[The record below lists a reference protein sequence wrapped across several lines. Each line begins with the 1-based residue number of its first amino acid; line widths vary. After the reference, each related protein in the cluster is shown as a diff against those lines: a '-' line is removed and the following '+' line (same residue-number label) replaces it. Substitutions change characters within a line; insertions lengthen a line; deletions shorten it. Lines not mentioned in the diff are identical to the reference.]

1 MTEYQAGEY
10 DVITAGAG
18 HAGCEA
24 ALACA
29 RMGLK
34 VLLLCLSPDSIAFM
48 PCNPSIGGTSKGN
61 LVREVDALGGQ
72 MGLCADETYLQI
84 KMLNTSKG
92 PAVHCLRAQ
101 SDKLAYQLQMRRV
114 LENTPGLTIAQGECA
129 GLLFE
134 NGRIAGAR
142 THSGAVYR
150 CRAVILCTG
159 VYLKSRIITG
169 ECSQNCGPNGLRR
182 SENLSEFLTGEL
194 GLNLQRFKTG
204 TPARVD
210 GRTLDYDKMQPQPGE
225 PVPHS
230 FSFMTDAQTRGQ
242 QLCYLTYTNQAT
254 HEIIRANLHRSP
266 MYAGMIKGT
275 GARYCPSIEDKV
287 VRFADKERHQLF
299 IEPEGLYTNEMYL
312 QGLSTS
318 LPEDVQLELIHT
330 VPGLE
335 RAKMVRPGYAIEYDC
350 LDPLCLTPYLMLKD
364 FPGLFAAG
372 QINGTSGYEEAA
384 AQGIMAGINAALYLK
399 GEKPFILERS
409 QAYIGVLID
418 DLVTKGTK
426 EPYRMMT
433 SRAEFRLSL
442 RQDNADLRLTPLSYK
457 LGLASPERYDLT
469 VKRAERIDKARK
481 ALDCRPDWEEQEKLL
496 GMRPERLYSAQEL
509 LRRGASYQALNGLGL
524 APSLSAADALTLE
537 TDIKYE
543 GYIKKQQAQ
552 IEEAARL
559 ESRLLPEGID
569 YAGIKGLRI
578 EGAQKLAAVRPR
590 SIGQAARISGVSP
603 ADIAVLIVWL
613 EKYSESEA

>member
-1 MTEYQAGEY
+1 MITYPAGEY
-10 DVITAGAG
+10 DVIVAGAG

-29 RMGLK
+29 RMGLNTI
-34 VLLLCLSPDSIAFM
+34 LLCLSPDSIAFM

-72 MGLCADETYLQI
+72 MGICADETYLQI

-101 SDKLAYQLQMRRV
+101 SDKLQYQLSMRRV
-114 LENTPGLTIAQGECA
+114 LENTPNLTVRQGECA
-129 GLLFE
+129 RVVFE
-134 NGRIAGAR
+134 NGAVAGAQ
-142 THSGAVYR
+142 TYSGAVYR
-150 CRAVILCTG
+150 ARAVILCTG

-169 ECSQNCGPNGLRR
+169 EVSENCGPNGLRR
-182 SENLSEFLTGEL
+182 SDNLSGFLAEEM
-194 GLNLQRFKTG
+194 GLALQRFKTG

-210 GRTLDYDKMQPQPGE
+210 GRTLDYSQMQPQPGE
-225 PVPHS
+225 RVAHT
-230 FSFMTDAQTRGQ
+230 FSFMTESQEREQ
-242 QLCYLTYTNQAT
+242 YLCYLTYTNEET
-254 HEIIRANLHRSP
+254 HEIIRRNLHRSP
-266 MYAGMIKGT
+266 MYAGMIEGT

-287 VRFADKERHQLF
+287 VRFSDKKRHQLF

-318 LPEDVQLELIHT
+318 LPEDVQLEMIHT
-330 VPGLE
+330 IPGLRE
-335 RAKMVRPGYAIEYDC
+335 AKMVRPGYAIEYDC
-350 LDPLCLTPYLMLKD
+350 LDPLCLSPSLMLKD

-384 AQGIMAGINAALYLK
+384 AQGIMAGINAALYIRGK
-399 GEKPFILERS
+399 EPFILSRS

-418 DLVTKGTK
+418 DLVTKGTQ

-442 RQDNADLRLTPLSYK
+442 RQDNADLRLTPLGYEV
-457 LGLASPERYDLT
+457 GLATQERYDRMRE
-469 VKRAERIDKARK
+469 RAGRIDKAKKILGQRCVPAAAQ
-481 ALDCRPDWEEQEKLL
+481 ALSLNEASRFLNA
-496 GMRPERLYSAQEL
+496 GEL
-509 LRRGASYQALNGLGL
+509 LKRGISYGQLVEAGAAQPLNE
-524 APSLSAADALTLE
+524 ADALTLE

-552 IEEAARL
+552 IDEAARL
-559 ESRLLPEGID
+559 EMRVLPEDID
-569 YAGIKGLRI
+569 YLSIKGLRL
-578 EGAQKLAAVRPR
+578 EGAQKLSKIRPR
-590 SIGQAARISGVSP
+590 SLGQAARISGVSP

-613 EKYSESEA
+613 EKMQG

>member
-1 MTEYQAGEY
+1 MITYPAGEY
-10 DVITAGAG
+10 DVIVAGAG

-29 RMGLK
+29 RMGLNTI
-34 VLLLCLSPDSIAFM
+34 LLCLSPDSIAFM

-72 MGLCADETYLQI
+72 MGICADETYLQI

-101 SDKLAYQLQMRRV
+101 SDKLQYQLSMRRV
-114 LENTPGLTIAQGECA
+114 LENTPNLTVRQGECA
-129 GLLFE
+129 RVVFE
-134 NGRIAGAR
+134 NGAVAGAQ
-142 THSGAVYR
+142 TYSGAVYR
-150 CRAVILCTG
+150 ARAVILCTG

-169 ECSQNCGPNGLRR
+169 EVSENCGPNGLRR
-182 SENLSEFLTGEL
+182 SDNLSGFLAEEM
-194 GLNLQRFKTG
+194 GLALQRFKTG

-210 GRTLDYDKMQPQPGE
+210 GRTLDYSQMQPQPGE
-225 PVPHS
+225 RVAHT
-230 FSFMTDAQTRGQ
+230 FSFMTESQEREQ
-242 QLCYLTYTNQAT
+242 YLCYLTYTNEET
-254 HEIIRANLHRSP
+254 HEIIRRNLHRSP
-266 MYAGMIKGT
+266 MYAGMIEGT

-287 VRFADKERHQLF
+287 VRFSDKKRHQLF

-318 LPEDVQLELIHT
+318 LPEDVQLEMIHT
-330 VPGLE
+330 IPGLRE
-335 RAKMVRPGYAIEYDC
+335 AKMVRPGYAIEYDC
-350 LDPLCLTPYLMLKD
+350 LDPLCLSPSLMLKD

-384 AQGIMAGINAALYLK
+384 AQGIMAGINAALYIRGK
-399 GEKPFILERS
+399 EPFILSRS

-418 DLVTKGTK
+418 DLVTKGTQ

-442 RQDNADLRLTPLSYK
+442 RQDNADLRLTPLGYEV
-457 LGLASPERYDLT
+457 GLATQERYDRMRE
-469 VKRAERIDKARK
+469 RAGRIDEAKKILGQRCAPAAAQ
-481 ALDCRPDWEEQEKLL
+481 ALSLNEASRFL
-496 GMRPERLYSAQEL
+496 SAGEL
-509 LRRGASYQALNGLGL
+509 LKRGISYGQLAEAGAAQPLNE
-524 APSLSAADALTLE
+524 ADALTLE

-552 IEEAARL
+552 IDEAARL
-559 ESRLLPEGID
+559 EMRVLPEDID
-569 YAGIKGLRI
+569 YLSIKGLRL
-578 EGAQKLAAVRPR
+578 EGAQKLSKIRPR
-590 SIGQAARISGVSP
+590 SLGQAARISGVSP

-613 EKYSESEA
+613 EKMQG

>member
-1 MTEYQAGEY
+1 MITYPAGEY
-10 DVITAGAG
+10 DVIVAGAG

-29 RMGLK
+29 RMGLNTI
-34 VLLLCLSPDSIAFM
+34 LLCLSPDSIAFM

-72 MGLCADETYLQI
+72 MGICADETYLQI

-101 SDKLAYQLQMRRV
+101 SDKLQYQLSMRRV
-114 LENTPGLTIAQGECA
+114 LENTPNLTVRQGECA
-129 GLLFE
+129 RILFE
-134 NGRIAGAR
+134 NGAVAGAQ
-142 THSGAVYR
+142 TYSGAVYR
-150 CRAVILCTG
+150 ARAVILCTG

-169 ECSQNCGPNGLRR
+169 EVSENCGPNGLRR
-182 SENLSEFLTGEL
+182 SDNLSVFLTEEM
-194 GLNLQRFKTG
+194 GLALQRFKTG

-210 GRTLDYDKMQPQPGE
+210 GRTLDYSQMQPQPGE
-225 PVPHS
+225 RVAHT
-230 FSFMTDAQTRGQ
+230 FSFMTESQEREQ
-242 QLCYLTYTNQAT
+242 YLCYLTYTNEET
-254 HEIIRANLHRSP
+254 HEIIRRNLHRSP
-266 MYAGMIKGT
+266 MYAGMIEGT

-287 VRFADKERHQLF
+287 VRFSDKKRHQLF

-318 LPEDVQLELIHT
+318 LPEDVQLEMIHT
-330 VPGLE
+330 IPGLRE
-335 RAKMVRPGYAIEYDC
+335 AKMVRPGYAIEYDC
-350 LDPLCLTPYLMLKD
+350 LDPLCLSPSLMLKD

-384 AQGIMAGINAALYLK
+384 AQGIMAGINAALYIRGK
-399 GEKPFILERS
+399 EPFILSRS

-418 DLVTKGTK
+418 DLVTKGTQ

-442 RQDNADLRLTPLSYK
+442 RQDNADLRLTPLGYEV
-457 LGLASPERYDLT
+457 GLATQERYDRMRE
-469 VKRAERIDKARK
+469 RAGRIDEAKKILGQRCAPAAAQ
-481 ALDCRPDWEEQEKLL
+481 ALSLNEASRFL
-496 GMRPERLYSAQEL
+496 SAGEL
-509 LRRGASYQALNGLGL
+509 LKRGISYGQLAEAGAAQPLNE
-524 APSLSAADALTLE
+524 ADALTLE

-552 IEEAARL
+552 IDEAARL
-559 ESRLLPEGID
+559 EMRVLPEDID
-569 YAGIKGLRI
+569 YLSIKGLRL
-578 EGAQKLAAVRPR
+578 EGAQKLSKIRPR
-590 SIGQAARISGVSP
+590 SLGQAARISGVSP

-613 EKYSESEA
+613 EKMQG

>member
-1 MTEYQAGEY
+1 MITYPAGEY
-10 DVITAGAG
+10 DVIVAGAG

-29 RMGLK
+29 RMGLNTI
-34 VLLLCLSPDSIAFM
+34 LLCLSPDSIAFM

-72 MGLCADETYLQI
+72 MGICADETYLQI

-101 SDKLAYQLQMRRV
+101 SDKLQYQLSMRRV
-114 LENTPGLTIAQGECA
+114 LENTPNLTVRQGECA
-129 GLLFE
+129 RILFE
-134 NGRIAGAR
+134 NGAVAGAQ
-142 THSGAVYR
+142 TYSGAVYR
-150 CRAVILCTG
+150 ARAVILCTG
-159 VYLKSRIITG
+159 VYLKSCIITG
-169 ECSQNCGPNGLRR
+169 EVSENCGPNGLRR
-182 SENLSEFLTGEL
+182 SDNLSDFLAEEM
-194 GLNLQRFKTG
+194 GLALQRFKTG

-210 GRTLDYDKMQPQPGE
+210 GRTLDYSQMQPQPGE
-225 PVPHS
+225 RVAHT
-230 FSFMTDAQTRGQ
+230 FSFMTESQEREQ
-242 QLCYLTYTNQAT
+242 YLCYLTYTNEET
-254 HEIIRANLHRSP
+254 HEIIRRNLHRSP
-266 MYAGMIKGT
+266 MYAGMIEGT

-287 VRFADKERHQLF
+287 VRFSDKKRHQLF

-318 LPEDVQLELIHT
+318 LPEDVQLEMIHT
-330 VPGLE
+330 IPGLRE
-335 RAKMVRPGYAIEYDC
+335 AKMVRPGYAIEYDC
-350 LDPLCLTPYLMLKD
+350 LDPLCLSPSLMLKD

-384 AQGIMAGINAALYLK
+384 AQGIMAGINAALYIRGK
-399 GEKPFILERS
+399 EPFILSRS

-418 DLVTKGTK
+418 DLVTKGTQ

-442 RQDNADLRLTPLSYK
+442 RQDNADLRLTPLGYEV
-457 LGLASPERYDLT
+457 GLATQERYDRMRE
-469 VKRAERIDKARK
+469 RAGRIDKAKKILGQRCVPAAAQ
-481 ALDCRPDWEEQEKLL
+481 ALSLNEASRFLNA
-496 GMRPERLYSAQEL
+496 GEL
-509 LRRGASYQALNGLGL
+509 LKRGISYGQLVEAGAAQPLNE
-524 APSLSAADALTLE
+524 ADALTLE

-552 IEEAARL
+552 IDEAARL
-559 ESRLLPEGID
+559 EMRVLPEDID
-569 YAGIKGLRI
+569 YLSIKGLRL
-578 EGAQKLAAVRPR
+578 EGAQKLSKIRPR
-590 SIGQAARISGVSP
+590 SLGQAARISGVSP

-613 EKYSESEA
+613 EKMQG

>member
-1 MTEYQAGEY
+1 MITYPAGEY
-10 DVITAGAG
+10 DVIVAGAG

-29 RMGLK
+29 RMGLNTI
-34 VLLLCLSPDSIAFM
+34 LLCLSPDSIAFM

-72 MGLCADETYLQI
+72 MGICADETYLQI

-101 SDKLAYQLQMRRV
+101 SDKLQYQLSMRRV
-114 LENTPGLTIAQGECA
+114 LENTPNLTVRQGECA
-129 GLLFE
+129 RILFE
-134 NGRIAGAR
+134 NGAVAGAQ
-142 THSGAVYR
+142 TYSGAVYR
-150 CRAVILCTG
+150 ARAVILCTG

-169 ECSQNCGPNGLRR
+169 EVSENCGPNGLRR
-182 SENLSEFLTGEL
+182 SDNLSGFLAEEM
-194 GLNLQRFKTG
+194 GLALQRFKTG

-210 GRTLDYDKMQPQPGE
+210 GRTLDYSQMQPQPGE
-225 PVPHS
+225 RVAHT
-230 FSFMTDAQTRGQ
+230 FSFMTESQEREQ
-242 QLCYLTYTNQAT
+242 YLCYLTYTNEET
-254 HEIIRANLHRSP
+254 HEIIRRNLHRSP
-266 MYAGMIKGT
+266 MYAGMIEGT

-287 VRFADKERHQLF
+287 VRFSDKKRHQLF

-318 LPEDVQLELIHT
+318 LPEDVQLEMIHT
-330 VPGLE
+330 IPGLRE
-335 RAKMVRPGYAIEYDC
+335 AKMVRPGYAIEYDC
-350 LDPLCLTPYLMLKD
+350 LDPLCLSPSLMLKD

-384 AQGIMAGINAALYLK
+384 AQGIMAGINAALYIRGK
-399 GEKPFILERS
+399 DPFILSRS

-418 DLVTKGTK
+418 DLVTKGTQ

-442 RQDNADLRLTPLSYK
+442 RQDNADLRLTPLGYEV
-457 LGLASPERYDLT
+457 GLVTKERYDRMRE
-469 VKRAERIDKARK
+469 RAGRIDEAKKILGQRCAPAAAQ
-481 ALDCRPDWEEQEKLL
+481 ALSLNEASRFL
-496 GMRPERLYSAQEL
+496 SAGEL
-509 LRRGASYQALNGLGL
+509 LKRGISYGQLVEAGAAQPLNE
-524 APSLSAADALTLE
+524 ADALTLE

-552 IEEAARL
+552 IDEAARL
-559 ESRLLPEGID
+559 EMRVLPEDID
-569 YAGIKGLRI
+569 YLSIKGLRL
-578 EGAQKLAAVRPR
+578 EGAQKLSKIRPR
-590 SIGQAARISGVSP
+590 SLGQAARISGVSP

-613 EKYSESEA
+613 EKMQG

>member
-1 MTEYQAGEY
+1 MITYPAGEY
-10 DVITAGAG
+10 DVIVAGAG

-29 RMGLK
+29 RMGLNTI
-34 VLLLCLSPDSIAFM
+34 LLCLSPDSIAFM

-72 MGLCADETYLQI
+72 MGICADETYLQI

-101 SDKLAYQLQMRRV
+101 SDKLQYQLSMRRV
-114 LENTPGLTIAQGECA
+114 LENTPNLTVRQGECA
-129 GLLFE
+129 RILFE
-134 NGRIAGAR
+134 NGAVAGAQ
-142 THSGAVYR
+142 TYSGAVYR
-150 CRAVILCTG
+150 ARAVILCTG

-169 ECSQNCGPNGLRR
+169 EVSENCGPNGLRR
-182 SENLSEFLTGEL
+182 SDNLSGFLAEEM
-194 GLNLQRFKTG
+194 GLALQRFKTG

-210 GRTLDYDKMQPQPGE
+210 GRTLDYSQMQPQPGE
-225 PVPHS
+225 RVAHT
-230 FSFMTDAQTRGQ
+230 FSFMTESQEREQ
-242 QLCYLTYTNQAT
+242 YLCYLTYTNEET
-254 HEIIRANLHRSP
+254 HEIIRRNLHRSP
-266 MYAGMIKGT
+266 MYAGMIEGT

-287 VRFADKERHQLF
+287 VRFSDKKRHQLF

-318 LPEDVQLELIHT
+318 LPEDVQLEMIHT
-330 VPGLE
+330 IPGLRE
-335 RAKMVRPGYAIEYDC
+335 AKMVRPGYAIEYDC
-350 LDPLCLTPYLMLKD
+350 LDPLCLSPSLMLKD

-384 AQGIMAGINAALYLK
+384 AQGIMAGINAALYIRGK
-399 GEKPFILERS
+399 EPFILSRS

-418 DLVTKGTK
+418 DLVTKGTQ

-442 RQDNADLRLTPLSYK
+442 RQDNADLRLTPLGYEV
-457 LGLASPERYDLT
+457 GLVTKERYDRMRE
-469 VKRAERIDKARK
+469 RAGRIDEAKKILGQRCAPAAAQ
-481 ALDCRPDWEEQEKLL
+481 ALSLNEASRFL
-496 GMRPERLYSAQEL
+496 SAGEL
-509 LRRGASYQALNGLGL
+509 LKRGISYGQLAEAGAAQPLNE
-524 APSLSAADALTLE
+524 ADALTLE

-552 IEEAARL
+552 IDEAARL
-559 ESRLLPEGID
+559 EMRVLPEDID
-569 YAGIKGLRI
+569 YLSIKGLRL
-578 EGAQKLAAVRPR
+578 EGAQKLSKIRPR
-590 SIGQAARISGVSP
+590 SLGQAARISGVSP

-613 EKYSESEA
+613 EKMQG

>member
-1 MTEYQAGEY
+1 MITYPAGEY
-10 DVITAGAG
+10 DVIVAGAG

-29 RMGLK
+29 RMGLNTI
-34 VLLLCLSPDSIAFM
+34 LLCLSPDSIAFM

-72 MGLCADETYLQI
+72 MGICADETYLQI

-101 SDKLAYQLQMRRV
+101 SDKLQYQLSMRRV
-114 LENTPGLTIAQGECA
+114 LENTPNLTVRQGECA
-129 GLLFE
+129 RILFE
-134 NGRIAGAR
+134 NGAVAGAQ
-142 THSGAVYR
+142 TYSGAVYR
-150 CRAVILCTG
+150 ARAVILCTG

-169 ECSQNCGPNGLRR
+169 EVSENCGPNGLRR
-182 SENLSEFLTGEL
+182 SDNLSGFLAEEM
-194 GLNLQRFKTG
+194 GLALQRFKTG

-210 GRTLDYDKMQPQPGE
+210 GRTLDYSQMQPQPGE
-225 PVPHS
+225 RVAHT
-230 FSFMTDAQTRGQ
+230 FSFMTESQEREQ
-242 QLCYLTYTNQAT
+242 YLCYLTYTNEET
-254 HEIIRANLHRSP
+254 HEIIRRNLHRSP
-266 MYAGMIKGT
+266 MYAGMIEGT

-287 VRFADKERHQLF
+287 VRFSDKKRHQLF

-318 LPEDVQLELIHT
+318 LPEDVQLEMIHT
-330 VPGLE
+330 IPGLRE
-335 RAKMVRPGYAIEYDC
+335 AKMVRPGYAIEYDC
-350 LDPLCLTPYLMLKD
+350 LDPLCLSPSLMLKD

-384 AQGIMAGINAALYLK
+384 AQGIMAGINAALYIRGK
-399 GEKPFILERS
+399 EPFILSRS

-418 DLVTKGTK
+418 DLVTKGTQ

-442 RQDNADLRLTPLSYK
+442 RQDNADLRLTPLGYEV
-457 LGLASPERYDLT
+457 GLATQERYDRMRE
-469 VKRAERIDKARK
+469 RAGRIDEAKKILGQRCAPAAAQ
-481 ALDCRPDWEEQEKLL
+481 ALSLNEASRFL
-496 GMRPERLYSAQEL
+496 SAGEL
-509 LRRGASYQALNGLGL
+509 LKRGISYGQLAEAGAAQPLNE
-524 APSLSAADALTLE
+524 ADALTLE

-552 IEEAARL
+552 IDEAARL
-559 ESRLLPEGID
+559 EMRVLPEDID
-569 YAGIKGLRI
+569 YLSIKGLRL
-578 EGAQKLAAVRPR
+578 EGAQKLSKIRPR
-590 SIGQAARISGVSP
+590 SLGQAARISGVSP

-613 EKYSESEA
+613 EKMQG

>member
-1 MTEYQAGEY
+1 MITYPAGEY
-10 DVITAGAG
+10 DVIVAGAG

-29 RMGLK
+29 RMGLNTI
-34 VLLLCLSPDSIAFM
+34 LLCLSPDSIAFM

-72 MGLCADETYLQI
+72 MGICADETYLQI

-101 SDKLAYQLQMRRV
+101 SDKLQYQLSMRRV
-114 LENTPGLTIAQGECA
+114 LENTPNLTVRQGECA
-129 GLLFE
+129 RILFE
-134 NGRIAGAR
+134 NGAVAGAQ
-142 THSGAVYR
+142 TYSGAVYR
-150 CRAVILCTG
+150 ARAVILCTG

-169 ECSQNCGPNGLRR
+169 EVSENCGPNGLRR
-182 SENLSEFLTGEL
+182 SDNLSVFLTEEM
-194 GLNLQRFKTG
+194 GLALQRFKTG

-210 GRTLDYDKMQPQPGE
+210 GRTLDYSQMQPQPGE
-225 PVPHS
+225 RVAHT
-230 FSFMTDAQTRGQ
+230 FSFMTESQEREQ
-242 QLCYLTYTNQAT
+242 YLCYLTYTNEET
-254 HEIIRANLHRSP
+254 HEIIRRNLHRSP
-266 MYAGMIKGT
+266 MYAGMIEGT

-287 VRFADKERHQLF
+287 VRFSDKKRHQLF

-318 LPEDVQLELIHT
+318 LPEDVQLEMIHT
-330 VPGLE
+330 IPGLRE
-335 RAKMVRPGYAIEYDC
+335 AKMVRPGYAIEYDC
-350 LDPLCLTPYLMLKD
+350 LDPLCLSPSLMLKD

-384 AQGIMAGINAALYLK
+384 AQGIMAGINAALYIRGK
-399 GEKPFILERS
+399 EPFILSRS

-418 DLVTKGTK
+418 DLVTKGTQ

-442 RQDNADLRLTPLSYK
+442 RQDNADLRLTPLGYEV
-457 LGLASPERYDLT
+457 GLATQERYDRMRER
-469 VKRAERIDKARK
+469 VGRIDEAKKILGQRCAPAAAQ
-481 ALDCRPDWEEQEKLL
+481 ALSLNEASRFL
-496 GMRPERLYSAQEL
+496 SAGEL
-509 LRRGASYQALNGLGL
+509 LKRGISYGQLVEAGAAQPLNE
-524 APSLSAADALTLE
+524 ADALTLE

-552 IEEAARL
+552 IDEAARL
-559 ESRLLPEGID
+559 EMRVLPEDID
-569 YAGIKGLRI
+569 YLSIKGLRL
-578 EGAQKLAAVRPR
+578 EGAQKLSKIRPR
-590 SIGQAARISGVSP
+590 SLGQAARISGVSP

-613 EKYSESEA
+613 EKMQG

>member
-1 MTEYQAGEY
+1 MITYPAGEY
-10 DVITAGAG
+10 DVIVAGAG

-29 RMGLK
+29 RMGLNTI
-34 VLLLCLSPDSIAFM
+34 LLCLSPDSIAFM

-72 MGLCADETYLQI
+72 MGICADETYLQI

-101 SDKLAYQLQMRRV
+101 SDKLQYQLSMRRV
-114 LENTPGLTIAQGECA
+114 LENTPNLTVRQGECA
-129 GLLFE
+129 RILFE
-134 NGRIAGAR
+134 NGAVAGAQ
-142 THSGAVYR
+142 TYSGAVYR
-150 CRAVILCTG
+150 ARAVILCTG

-169 ECSQNCGPNGLRR
+169 EVSENCGPNGLRR
-182 SENLSEFLTGEL
+182 SDNLSGFLAEEM
-194 GLNLQRFKTG
+194 GLALQRFKTG

-210 GRTLDYDKMQPQPGE
+210 GRTLDYSQMQPQPGE
-225 PVPHS
+225 RVAHT
-230 FSFMTDAQTRGQ
+230 FSFMTESQEREQ
-242 QLCYLTYTNQAT
+242 YLCYLTYTNEET
-254 HEIIRANLHRSP
+254 HEMIRRNLHRSP
-266 MYAGMIKGT
+266 MYAGMIEGT

-287 VRFADKERHQLF
+287 VRFSDKKRHQLF

-318 LPEDVQLELIHT
+318 LPEDVQLEMIHT
-330 VPGLE
+330 IPGLRE
-335 RAKMVRPGYAIEYDC
+335 AKMVRPGYAIEYDC
-350 LDPLCLTPYLMLKD
+350 LDPLCLSPSLMLKD

-384 AQGIMAGINAALYLK
+384 AQGIMAGINAALYIRGK
-399 GEKPFILERS
+399 EPFILSRS

-418 DLVTKGTK
+418 DLVTKGTQ

-442 RQDNADLRLTPLSYK
+442 RQDNADLRLTPLGYEV
-457 LGLASPERYDLT
+457 GLATQERYDRMRE
-469 VKRAERIDKARK
+469 RAGRIDEAKKILGQRCAPAAAQ
-481 ALDCRPDWEEQEKLL
+481 ALSLNEASRFL
-496 GMRPERLYSAQEL
+496 SAGEL
-509 LRRGASYQALNGLGL
+509 LKRGISYGQLVEAGAAQPLNE
-524 APSLSAADALTLE
+524 ADALTLE

-552 IEEAARL
+552 IDEAARL
-559 ESRLLPEGID
+559 EMRVLPEDID
-569 YAGIKGLRI
+569 YLSIKGLRL
-578 EGAQKLAAVRPR
+578 EGAQKLSKIRPR
-590 SIGQAARISGVSP
+590 SLGQAARISGVSP

-613 EKYSESEA
+613 EKMQG

>member
-1 MTEYQAGEY
+1 MITYPAGEY
-10 DVITAGAG
+10 DVIVAGAG

-29 RMGLK
+29 RMGLNTI
-34 VLLLCLSPDSIAFM
+34 LLCLSPDSIAFM

-72 MGLCADETYLQI
+72 MGICADETYLQI

-101 SDKLAYQLQMRRV
+101 SDKLQYQLSMRRV
-114 LENTPGLTIAQGECA
+114 LENTPNLTVRQGECA
-129 GLLFE
+129 RILFE
-134 NGRIAGAR
+134 NGAVAGAQ
-142 THSGAVYR
+142 TYSGAVYR
-150 CRAVILCTG
+150 ARAVILCTG

-169 ECSQNCGPNGLRR
+169 EVSENCGPNGLRR
-182 SENLSEFLTGEL
+182 SDNLSGFLAEEM
-194 GLNLQRFKTG
+194 GLALQRFKTG

-210 GRTLDYDKMQPQPGE
+210 GRTLDYSQMQPQPGE
-225 PVPHS
+225 RVAHT
-230 FSFMTDAQTRGQ
+230 FSFMTESQEREQ
-242 QLCYLTYTNQAT
+242 YLCYLTYTNEET
-254 HEIIRANLHRSP
+254 HEIIRRNLHRSP
-266 MYAGMIKGT
+266 MYAGMIEGT

-287 VRFADKERHQLF
+287 VRFSDKKRHQLF

-318 LPEDVQLELIHT
+318 LPEDVQLEMIHT
-330 VPGLE
+330 IPGLRE
-335 RAKMVRPGYAIEYDC
+335 AKMVRPGYAIEYDC
-350 LDPLCLTPYLMLKD
+350 LDPLCLSPSLMLKD

-384 AQGIMAGINAALYLK
+384 AQGIMAGINAALYIRGK
-399 GEKPFILERS
+399 DPFILSRS

-418 DLVTKGTK
+418 DLVTKGTQ

-442 RQDNADLRLTPLSYK
+442 RQDNADLRLTPLGYEA
-457 LGLASPERYDLT
+457 GLVTQERYDRMRE
-469 VKRAERIDKARK
+469 RAGRIDEAKKGLKGRCSPAAAQ
-481 ALDCRPDWEEQEKLL
+481 ALSLSEDSRFL
-496 GMRPERLYSAQEL
+496 SAGEL
-509 LRRGASYQALNGLGL
+509 LKRGISYRQLEEAGAALPLNE
-524 APSLSAADALTLE
+524 ADALTLE

-552 IEEAARL
+552 IDEAARL
-559 ESRLLPEGID
+559 EMRVLPEDID
-569 YAGIKGLRI
+569 YLSIKGLRL
-578 EGAQKLAAVRPR
+578 EGAQKLSKIRPR
-590 SIGQAARISGVSP
+590 SLGQAARISGVSP

-613 EKYSESEA
+613 EKMQG

>member
-1 MTEYQAGEY
+1 MITYPAGEY
-10 DVITAGAG
+10 DVIVAGAG

-29 RMGLK
+29 RMGLNTI
-34 VLLLCLSPDSIAFM
+34 LLCLSPDSIAFM

-72 MGLCADETYLQI
+72 MGICADETYLQI

-101 SDKLAYQLQMRRV
+101 SDKLQYQLSMRRV
-114 LENTPGLTIAQGECA
+114 LENTPNLTVRQGECA
-129 GLLFE
+129 RILFE
-134 NGRIAGAR
+134 NGAVAGAQ
-142 THSGAVYR
+142 TYSGAVYR
-150 CRAVILCTG
+150 ARAVILCTG

-169 ECSQNCGPNGLRR
+169 EVSENCGPNGLRR
-182 SENLSEFLTGEL
+182 SDNLSGFLAEEM
-194 GLNLQRFKTG
+194 GLALQRFKTG

-210 GRTLDYDKMQPQPGE
+210 GRTLDYSQMQPQPGE
-225 PVPHS
+225 RVAHT
-230 FSFMTDAQTRGQ
+230 FSFMTESQEREQ
-242 QLCYLTYTNQAT
+242 YLCYLTYTNEET
-254 HEIIRANLHRSP
+254 HEIIRRNLHRSP
-266 MYAGMIKGT
+266 MYAGMIEGT

-287 VRFADKERHQLF
+287 VRFSDKKRHQLF

-318 LPEDVQLELIHT
+318 LPEDVQLEMIHT
-330 VPGLE
+330 IPGLRE
-335 RAKMVRPGYAIEYDC
+335 AKMVRPGYAIEYDC
-350 LDPLCLTPYLMLKD
+350 LDPLCLSPSLMLKD

-384 AQGIMAGINAALYLK
+384 AQGIMAGINAALYIRGK
-399 GEKPFILERS
+399 DPFILSRS

-418 DLVTKGTK
+418 DLVTKGTQ

-442 RQDNADLRLTPLSYK
+442 RQDNADLRLTPLGYEV
-457 LGLASPERYDLT
+457 GLVTKERYDRMRE
-469 VKRAERIDKARK
+469 RARRIDEAKKGLKGRCAPAAAQ
-481 ALDCRPDWEEQEKLL
+481 ALSLSEVSRFL
-496 GMRPERLYSAQEL
+496 SAGEL
-509 LRRGASYQALNGLGL
+509 LKRGISYGQLAEAGAAQPLNE
-524 APSLSAADALTLE
+524 ADALTLE

-552 IEEAARL
+552 IDEAARL
-559 ESRLLPEGID
+559 EMRVLPEDID
-569 YAGIKGLRI
+569 YLSIKGLRL
-578 EGAQKLAAVRPR
+578 EGAQKLSKIRPR
-590 SIGQAARISGVSP
+590 SLGQAARISGVSP

-613 EKYSESEA
+613 EKMQG

>member
-1 MTEYQAGEY
+1 MITYPAGEY
-10 DVITAGAG
+10 DVIVAGAG

-29 RMGLK
+29 RMGLNTI
-34 VLLLCLSPDSIAFM
+34 LLCLSPDSIAFM

-72 MGLCADETYLQI
+72 MGICADETYLQI

-101 SDKLAYQLQMRRV
+101 SDKLQYQLSMRRV
-114 LENTPGLTIAQGECA
+114 LENTPNLTVRQGECA
-129 GLLFE
+129 RILFE
-134 NGRIAGAR
+134 NGAVAGAQ
-142 THSGAVYR
+142 TYSGAVYR
-150 CRAVILCTG
+150 ARAVILCTG

-169 ECSQNCGPNGLRR
+169 EVSENCGPNGLRR
-182 SENLSEFLTGEL
+182 SDNLSGFLAEEM
-194 GLNLQRFKTG
+194 GLALQRFKTG

-210 GRTLDYDKMQPQPGE
+210 GRTLDYSQMQPQPGE
-225 PVPHS
+225 RVAHT
-230 FSFMTDAQTRGQ
+230 FSFMTESQEREQ
-242 QLCYLTYTNQAT
+242 YLCYLTYTNEET
-254 HEIIRANLHRSP
+254 HEIIRRNLHRSP
-266 MYAGMIKGT
+266 MYAGMIEGT

-287 VRFADKERHQLF
+287 VRFSDKKRHQLF

-318 LPEDVQLELIHT
+318 LPEDVQLEMIHT
-330 VPGLE
+330 IPGLRE
-335 RAKMVRPGYAIEYDC
+335 AKMVRPGYAIEYDC
-350 LDPLCLTPYLMLKD
+350 LDPLCLSPSLMLKD

-384 AQGIMAGINAALYLK
+384 AQGIMAGINAALYIRGK
-399 GEKPFILERS
+399 EPFILSRS

-418 DLVTKGTK
+418 DLVTKGTQ

-442 RQDNADLRLTPLSYK
+442 RQDNADLRLTPLGYEV
-457 LGLASPERYDLT
+457 GLATQERYDRMRE
-469 VKRAERIDKARK
+469 RAGRIDEAKKGLKGRCAPAAAQ
-481 ALDCRPDWEEQEKLL
+481 ALSLNEASRFL
-496 GMRPERLYSAQEL
+496 SAGEL
-509 LRRGASYQALNGLGL
+509 LKRGISYGQLVEAGAAQPLNE
-524 APSLSAADALTLE
+524 ADALTLE

-552 IEEAARL
+552 IDEAARL
-559 ESRLLPEGID
+559 EMRVLPEDID
-569 YAGIKGLRI
+569 YLSIKGLRL
-578 EGAQKLAAVRPR
+578 EGAQKLSKIRPR
-590 SIGQAARISGVSP
+590 SLGQAARISGVSP

-613 EKYSESEA
+613 EKMQG

>member
-1 MTEYQAGEY
+1 MITYPAGEY
-10 DVITAGAG
+10 DVIVAGAG

-29 RMGLK
+29 RMGLNTI
-34 VLLLCLSPDSIAFM
+34 LLCLSPDSIAFM

-72 MGLCADETYLQI
+72 MGICADETYLQI

-101 SDKLAYQLQMRRV
+101 SDKLQYQLSMRRV
-114 LENTPGLTIAQGECA
+114 LENTPNLTVRQGECA
-129 GLLFE
+129 RILFE
-134 NGRIAGAR
+134 NGAVAGAQ
-142 THSGAVYR
+142 TYSGAVYR
-150 CRAVILCTG
+150 ARAVILCTG

-169 ECSQNCGPNGLRR
+169 EVSENCGPNGLRR
-182 SENLSEFLTGEL
+182 SDNLSGFLAEEM
-194 GLNLQRFKTG
+194 GLALQRFKTG

-210 GRTLDYDKMQPQPGE
+210 GRTLDYSQMQPQPGE
-225 PVPHS
+225 RVAHT
-230 FSFMTDAQTRGQ
+230 FSFMTESQEREQ
-242 QLCYLTYTNQAT
+242 YLCYLTYTNEET
-254 HEIIRANLHRSP
+254 HEIIRRNLHRSP
-266 MYAGMIKGT
+266 MYAGMIEGT

-287 VRFADKERHQLF
+287 VRFSDKKRHQLF

-318 LPEDVQLELIHT
+318 LPEDVQLEMIHT
-330 VPGLE
+330 IPGLRE
-335 RAKMVRPGYAIEYDC
+335 AKMVRPGYAIEYDC
-350 LDPLCLTPYLMLKD
+350 LDPLCLSPSLMLKD

-384 AQGIMAGINAALYLK
+384 AQGIMAGINAALYIRGK
-399 GEKPFILERS
+399 EPFILSRS

-418 DLVTKGTK
+418 DLVTKGTQ

-442 RQDNADLRLTPLSYK
+442 RQDNADLRLTPLGYEA
-457 LGLASPERYDLT
+457 GLVTQERYDRMRE
-469 VKRAERIDKARK
+469 RAGRIDEAKKGLKGRCAPAAAQ
-481 ALDCRPDWEEQEKLL
+481 ALSLNEASRFL
-496 GMRPERLYSAQEL
+496 SAGEL
-509 LRRGASYQALNGLGL
+509 LKRGISYGQLAEAGAAQPLNE
-524 APSLSAADALTLE
+524 ADALTLE

-552 IEEAARL
+552 IDEAARL
-559 ESRLLPEGID
+559 EMRVLPEDID
-569 YAGIKGLRI
+569 YLSIKGLRL
-578 EGAQKLAAVRPR
+578 EGAQKLSKIRPR
-590 SIGQAARISGVSP
+590 SLGQAARISGVSP

-613 EKYSESEA
+613 EKMQG

>member
-1 MTEYQAGEY
+1 MITYPAGEY
-10 DVITAGAG
+10 DVIVAGAG

-29 RMGLK
+29 RMGLNTI
-34 VLLLCLSPDSIAFM
+34 LLCLSPDSIAFM

-72 MGLCADETYLQI
+72 MGICADETYLQI

-101 SDKLAYQLQMRRV
+101 SDKLQYQLSMRRV
-114 LENTPGLTIAQGECA
+114 LENTPNLTVRQGECA
-129 GLLFE
+129 RILFE
-134 NGRIAGAR
+134 NGAVAGAQ
-142 THSGAVYR
+142 TYSGAVYR
-150 CRAVILCTG
+150 ARAVILCTG

-169 ECSQNCGPNGLRR
+169 EVSENCGPNGLRR
-182 SENLSEFLTGEL
+182 SDNLSVFLTEEM
-194 GLNLQRFKTG
+194 GLALQRFKTG

-210 GRTLDYDKMQPQPGE
+210 GRTLDYSQMQPQPGE
-225 PVPHS
+225 RVAHT
-230 FSFMTDAQTRGQ
+230 FSFMTESQEREQ
-242 QLCYLTYTNQAT
+242 YLCYLTYTNEET
-254 HEIIRANLHRSP
+254 HEIIRRNLHRSP
-266 MYAGMIKGT
+266 MYAGMIEGT

-287 VRFADKERHQLF
+287 VRFSDKKRHQLF

-318 LPEDVQLELIHT
+318 LPEDVQLEMIHT
-330 VPGLE
+330 IPGLRE
-335 RAKMVRPGYAIEYDC
+335 AKMVRPGYAIEYDC
-350 LDPLCLTPYLMLKD
+350 LDPLYLSPSLMLKD

-384 AQGIMAGINAALYLK
+384 AQGIMAGINAALYIRGK
-399 GEKPFILERS
+399 EPFILSRS

-418 DLVTKGTK
+418 DLVTKGTQ

-442 RQDNADLRLTPLSYK
+442 RQDNADLRLTPLGYEV
-457 LGLASPERYDLT
+457 GLATQERYDRMRE
-469 VKRAERIDKARK
+469 RAGRIDEAKKGLKGRCVPAAAQ
-481 ALDCRPDWEEQEKLL
+481 ALSLSEVSRFL
-496 GMRPERLYSAQEL
+496 SAGEL
-509 LRRGASYQALNGLGL
+509 LKRGISYGQLVEAGAAQPLNE
-524 APSLSAADALTLE
+524 ADALTLE

-552 IEEAARL
+552 IDEAARL
-559 ESRLLPEGID
+559 EMRVLPEDID
-569 YAGIKGLRI
+569 YLSIKGLRL
-578 EGAQKLAAVRPR
+578 EGAQKLSKIRPR
-590 SIGQAARISGVSP
+590 SLGQAARISGVSP

-613 EKYSESEA
+613 EKMQG

>member
-1 MTEYQAGEY
+1 MITYPAGEY
-10 DVITAGAG
+10 DVIVAGAG

-29 RMGLK
+29 RMGLNTI
-34 VLLLCLSPDSIAFM
+34 LLCLSPDSIAFM

-72 MGLCADETYLQI
+72 MGICADETYLQI

-101 SDKLAYQLQMRRV
+101 SDKLQYQLSMRRV
-114 LENTPGLTIAQGECA
+114 LENTPNLTVRQGECA
-129 GLLFE
+129 RILFE
-134 NGRIAGAR
+134 NGAVAGAQ
-142 THSGAVYR
+142 TYSGAVYR
-150 CRAVILCTG
+150 ARAVILCTG

-169 ECSQNCGPNGLRR
+169 EVSENCGPNGLRR
-182 SENLSEFLTGEL
+182 SDNLSVFLAEEM
-194 GLNLQRFKTG
+194 GLALQRFKTG

-210 GRTLDYDKMQPQPGE
+210 GRTLDYSQMQPQPGE
-225 PVPHS
+225 RVAHT
-230 FSFMTDAQTRGQ
+230 FSFMTESQEREQ
-242 QLCYLTYTNQAT
+242 YLCYLTYTNEET
-254 HEIIRANLHRSP
+254 HEIIRRNLHRSP
-266 MYAGMIKGT
+266 MYAGMIEGT

-287 VRFADKERHQLF
+287 VRFSDKKRHQLF

-318 LPEDVQLELIHT
+318 LPEDVQLEMIHT
-330 VPGLE
+330 IPGLRE
-335 RAKMVRPGYAIEYDC
+335 AKMVRPGYAIEYDC
-350 LDPLCLTPYLMLKD
+350 LDPLCLSPSLMLKD

-384 AQGIMAGINAALYLK
+384 AQGIMAGINAALYIRGK
-399 GEKPFILERS
+399 EPFILSRS

-418 DLVTKGTK
+418 DLVTKGTQ

-442 RQDNADLRLTPLSYK
+442 RQDNADLRLTPLGYEV
-457 LGLASPERYDLT
+457 GLVTKERYDRMRE
-469 VKRAERIDKARK
+469 RAGRIDEAKKILGQRCAPAAAQ
-481 ALDCRPDWEEQEKLL
+481 ALSLNEASRFL
-496 GMRPERLYSAQEL
+496 SAGEL
-509 LRRGASYQALNGLGL
+509 LKRGISYGQLAEAGAARPLNE
-524 APSLSAADALTLE
+524 ADALTLE

-552 IEEAARL
+552 IDEAARL
-559 ESRLLPEGID
+559 EMRVLPEDID
-569 YAGIKGLRI
+569 YLSIKGLRL
-578 EGAQKLAAVRPR
+578 EGAQKLSKIRPR
-590 SIGQAARISGVSP
+590 SLGQAARISGVSP

-613 EKYSESEA
+613 EKMQG

>member
-1 MTEYQAGEY
+1 MITYPAGEY
-10 DVITAGAG
+10 DVIVAGAG

-29 RMGLK
+29 RMGLNTI
-34 VLLLCLSPDSIAFM
+34 LLCLSPDSIAFM

-72 MGLCADETYLQI
+72 MGICADETYLQI

-101 SDKLAYQLQMRRV
+101 SDKLQYQLSMRRV
-114 LENTPGLTIAQGECA
+114 LENTPNLTVRQGECA
-129 GLLFE
+129 RILFE
-134 NGRIAGAR
+134 NGAVAGAQ
-142 THSGAVYR
+142 TYSGAVYR
-150 CRAVILCTG
+150 ARAVILCTG

-169 ECSQNCGPNGLRR
+169 EVSENCGPNGLRR
-182 SENLSEFLTGEL
+182 SDNLSGFLAEEM
-194 GLNLQRFKTG
+194 GLALQRFKTG

-210 GRTLDYDKMQPQPGE
+210 GRTLDYSQMQPQPGE
-225 PVPHS
+225 RVAHT
-230 FSFMTDAQTRGQ
+230 FSFMTESQEREQ
-242 QLCYLTYTNQAT
+242 YLCYLTYTNEET
-254 HEIIRANLHRSP
+254 HEIIRRNLHRSP
-266 MYAGMIKGT
+266 MYAGMIEGT

-287 VRFADKERHQLF
+287 VRFSDKKRHQLF

-318 LPEDVQLELIHT
+318 LPEDVQLEMIHT
-330 VPGLE
+330 IPGLRE
-335 RAKMVRPGYAIEYDC
+335 AKMVRPGYAIEYDC
-350 LDPLCLTPYLMLKD
+350 LDPLYLSPSLMLKD

-384 AQGIMAGINAALYLK
+384 AQGIMAGINAALYIRGK
-399 GEKPFILERS
+399 EPFILSRS

-418 DLVTKGTK
+418 DLVTKGTQ

-442 RQDNADLRLTPLSYK
+442 RQDNADLRLTPLGYEV
-457 LGLASPERYDLT
+457 GLATQERYDRMRE
-469 VKRAERIDKARK
+469 RAGRIDKAKKILGQRCVPAAAQ
-481 ALDCRPDWEEQEKLL
+481 ALSLNEASRFLNA
-496 GMRPERLYSAQEL
+496 GEL
-509 LRRGASYQALNGLGL
+509 LKRGISYGQLAEAGAAQPLNE
-524 APSLSAADALTLE
+524 ADALTLE

-552 IEEAARL
+552 IDEAARL
-559 ESRLLPEGID
+559 EMRVLPEDID
-569 YAGIKGLRI
+569 YLSIKGLRL
-578 EGAQKLAAVRPR
+578 EGAQKLSKIRPR
-590 SIGQAARISGVSP
+590 SLGQAARISGVSP

-613 EKYSESEA
+613 EKMQG

>member
-1 MTEYQAGEY
+1 MITYPAGEY
-10 DVITAGAG
+10 DVIVAGAG

-29 RMGLK
+29 RMGLNTI
-34 VLLLCLSPDSIAFM
+34 LLCLSPDSIAFM

-72 MGLCADETYLQI
+72 MGICADETYLQI

-101 SDKLAYQLQMRRV
+101 SDKLQYQLSMRRV
-114 LENTPGLTIAQGECA
+114 LENTPNLTVRQGECA
-129 GLLFE
+129 RILFE
-134 NGRIAGAR
+134 NGAVAGAQ
-142 THSGAVYR
+142 TYSGAVYR
-150 CRAVILCTG
+150 ARAVILCTG

-169 ECSQNCGPNGLRR
+169 EVSENCGPNGLRR
-182 SENLSEFLTGEL
+182 SDNLSGFLAEEM
-194 GLNLQRFKTG
+194 GLALQRFKTG

-210 GRTLDYDKMQPQPGE
+210 GRTLDYSQMQPQPGE
-225 PVPHS
+225 RVAHT
-230 FSFMTDAQTRGQ
+230 FSFMTESQEREQ
-242 QLCYLTYTNQAT
+242 YLCYLTYTNEET
-254 HEIIRANLHRSP
+254 HEIIRRNLHRSP
-266 MYAGMIKGT
+266 MYAGMIEGT

-287 VRFADKERHQLF
+287 VRFSDKKRHQLF

-318 LPEDVQLELIHT
+318 LPEDVQLEMIHT
-330 VPGLE
+330 IPGLRE
-335 RAKMVRPGYAIEYDC
+335 AKMVRPGYAIEYDC
-350 LDPLCLTPYLMLKD
+350 LDPLYLSPSLMLKD

-384 AQGIMAGINAALYLK
+384 AQGIMAGINAALYIRGK
-399 GEKPFILERS
+399 EPFILSRS

-418 DLVTKGTK
+418 DLVTKGTQ

-442 RQDNADLRLTPLSYK
+442 RQDNADLRLTPLGYEV
-457 LGLASPERYDLT
+457 GLATQERYDRMRE
-469 VKRAERIDKARK
+469 RAGRIDEAKKILGQRCAPAAAQ
-481 ALDCRPDWEEQEKLL
+481 ALSLNEASRFL
-496 GMRPERLYSAQEL
+496 SAGEL
-509 LRRGASYQALNGLGL
+509 LKRGISYGHLVEAGAAQPLNE
-524 APSLSAADALTLE
+524 ADALTLE

-552 IEEAARL
+552 IDEAARL
-559 ESRLLPEGID
+559 EMRVLPEDID
-569 YAGIKGLRI
+569 YLSIKGLRL
-578 EGAQKLAAVRPR
+578 EGAQKLSKIRPR
-590 SIGQAARISGVSP
+590 SLGQAARISGVSP

-613 EKYSESEA
+613 EKMQG

>member
-1 MTEYQAGEY
+1 MITYPAGEY
-10 DVITAGAG
+10 DVIVAGAG

-29 RMGLK
+29 RMGLNTI
-34 VLLLCLSPDSIAFM
+34 LLCLSPDSIAFM

-72 MGLCADETYLQI
+72 MGICADETYLQI

-101 SDKLAYQLQMRRV
+101 SDKLQYQLSMRRV
-114 LENTPGLTIAQGECA
+114 LENTPNLTVRQGECA
-129 GLLFE
+129 RILFG
-134 NGRIAGAR
+134 NGAVAGAQ
-142 THSGAVYR
+142 TYSGAVYR
-150 CRAVILCTG
+150 ARAVILCTG

-169 ECSQNCGPNGLRR
+169 EVSENCGPNGLRR
-182 SENLSEFLTGEL
+182 SDNLSVFLTEEM
-194 GLNLQRFKTG
+194 GLALQRFKTG

-210 GRTLDYDKMQPQPGE
+210 GRTLDYSQMQPQPGE
-225 PVPHS
+225 RVAHT
-230 FSFMTDAQTRGQ
+230 FSFMTESQEREQ
-242 QLCYLTYTNQAT
+242 YLCYLTYTNEET
-254 HEIIRANLHRSP
+254 HEIIRRNLHRSP
-266 MYAGMIKGT
+266 MYAGMIEGT

-287 VRFADKERHQLF
+287 VRFSDKKRHQLF

-318 LPEDVQLELIHT
+318 LPEDVQLEMIHT
-330 VPGLE
+330 IPGLRE
-335 RAKMVRPGYAIEYDC
+335 AKMVRPGYAIEYDC
-350 LDPLCLTPYLMLKD
+350 LDPLYLSPSLMLKD

-384 AQGIMAGINAALYLK
+384 AQGIMAGINAALYIRGK
-399 GEKPFILERS
+399 EPFILSRS

-418 DLVTKGTK
+418 DLVTKGTQ

-442 RQDNADLRLTPLSYK
+442 RQDNADLRLTPLGYEV
-457 LGLASPERYDLT
+457 GLATQERYDRMRER
-469 VKRAERIDKARK
+469 VGRIDEAKKILDQRCVPAAAQ
-481 ALDCRPDWEEQEKLL
+481 ALSLNEASRFLNA
-496 GMRPERLYSAQEL
+496 GEL
-509 LRRGASYQALNGLGL
+509 LKRGISYGQLVEAGAAQPLNE
-524 APSLSAADALTLE
+524 ADALTLE

-552 IEEAARL
+552 IDEAARL
-559 ESRLLPEGID
+559 EMRVLPEDID
-569 YAGIKGLRI
+569 YLSIKGLRL
-578 EGAQKLAAVRPR
+578 EGAQKLSKIRPR
-590 SIGQAARISGVSP
+590 SLGQAARISGVSP

-613 EKYSESEA
+613 EKMQG

>member
-1 MTEYQAGEY
+1 MITYPAGEY
-10 DVITAGAG
+10 DVIVAGAG

-29 RMGLK
+29 RMGLNTI
-34 VLLLCLSPDSIAFM
+34 LLCLSPDSIAFM

-72 MGLCADETYLQI
+72 MGICADETYLQI

-101 SDKLAYQLQMRRV
+101 SDKLQYQLSMRRV
-114 LENTPGLTIAQGECA
+114 LENTPNLTVRQGECA
-129 GLLFE
+129 RILFE
-134 NGRIAGAR
+134 NGAVAGAQ
-142 THSGAVYR
+142 TYSGAVYR
-150 CRAVILCTG
+150 ARAVILCTG

-169 ECSQNCGPNGLRR
+169 EVSENCGPNGLRR
-182 SENLSEFLTGEL
+182 SDNLSVFLTEEM
-194 GLNLQRFKTG
+194 GLALQRFKTG

-210 GRTLDYDKMQPQPGE
+210 GRTLDYSQMQPQPGE
-225 PVPHS
+225 RVAHT
-230 FSFMTDAQTRGQ
+230 FSFMTESQEREQ
-242 QLCYLTYTNQAT
+242 YLCYLTYTNEET
-254 HEIIRANLHRSP
+254 HEIIRRNLHRSP
-266 MYAGMIKGT
+266 MYAGMIEGT

-287 VRFADKERHQLF
+287 VRFSDKKRHQLF

-318 LPEDVQLELIHT
+318 LPEDVQLEMIHT
-330 VPGLE
+330 IPGLRE
-335 RAKMVRPGYAIEYDC
+335 AKMVRPGYAIEYDC
-350 LDPLCLTPYLMLKD
+350 LDPLYLSPSLMLKD

-384 AQGIMAGINAALYLK
+384 AQGIMAGINAALYIRGK
-399 GEKPFILERS
+399 EPFILSRS

-418 DLVTKGTK
+418 DLVTKGTQ

-442 RQDNADLRLTPLSYK
+442 RQDNADLRLTPLGYEV
-457 LGLASPERYDLT
+457 GLATQERYDRMRE
-469 VKRAERIDKARK
+469 RAGRIDKAKKILGQRCVPAAAQ
-481 ALDCRPDWEEQEKLL
+481 ALSLNEASRFLNA
-496 GMRPERLYSAQEL
+496 GEL
-509 LRRGASYQALNGLGL
+509 LKRGISYGQLVEAGAAQPLNE
-524 APSLSAADALTLE
+524 ADALTLE

-552 IEEAARL
+552 IDEAARL
-559 ESRLLPEGID
+559 EMRVLPEDID
-569 YAGIKGLRI
+569 YLSIKGLRL
-578 EGAQKLAAVRPR
+578 EGAQKLSKIRPR
-590 SIGQAARISGVSP
+590 SLGQAARISGVSP

-613 EKYSESEA
+613 EKMQE

>member
-1 MTEYQAGEY
+1 MITYPAGEY
-10 DVITAGAG
+10 DVIVAGAG

-29 RMGLK
+29 RMGLNTI
-34 VLLLCLSPDSIAFM
+34 LLCLSPDSIAFM

-72 MGLCADETYLQI
+72 MGICADETYLQI

-101 SDKLAYQLQMRRV
+101 SDKLQYQLSMRRV
-114 LENTPGLTIAQGECA
+114 LENTPNLTVRQGECA
-129 GLLFE
+129 RILFE
-134 NGRIAGAR
+134 NGAVAGAQ
-142 THSGAVYR
+142 TYSGAVYR
-150 CRAVILCTG
+150 ARAVILCTG

-169 ECSQNCGPNGLRR
+169 EVSENCGPNGLRR
-182 SENLSEFLTGEL
+182 SDNLSGFLAEEM
-194 GLNLQRFKTG
+194 GLALQRFKTG

-210 GRTLDYDKMQPQPGE
+210 GRTLDYSQMQPQPGE
-225 PVPHS
+225 RVAHT
-230 FSFMTDAQTRGQ
+230 FSFMTESQEREQ
-242 QLCYLTYTNQAT
+242 YLCYLTYTNEET
-254 HEIIRANLHRSP
+254 HEIIRRNLHRSP
-266 MYAGMIKGT
+266 MYAGMIEGT

-287 VRFADKERHQLF
+287 VRFSDKKRHQLF

-318 LPEDVQLELIHT
+318 LPEDVQLEMIHT
-330 VPGLE
+330 IPGLRE
-335 RAKMVRPGYAIEYDC
+335 AKMVRPGYAIEYDC
-350 LDPLCLTPYLMLKD
+350 LDPLCLSPSLMLKD

-384 AQGIMAGINAALYLK
+384 AQGIMAGINAALYIRGK
-399 GEKPFILERS
+399 EPFILSRS

-418 DLVTKGTK
+418 DLVTKGTQ

-442 RQDNADLRLTPLSYK
+442 RQDNADLRLTPLGYEV
-457 LGLASPERYDLT
+457 GLATQERYDRMRE
-469 VKRAERIDKARK
+469 RAGRIDEAKKILDQRCAPAAAQ
-481 ALDCRPDWEEQEKLL
+481 ALSLNEASRFLNA
-496 GMRPERLYSAQEL
+496 GEL
-509 LRRGASYQALNGLGL
+509 LKRGISYGHLVEAGAAQPLNE
-524 APSLSAADALTLE
+524 ADALTLE

-552 IEEAARL
+552 IDEAARL
-559 ESRLLPEGID
+559 EMRVLPEDID
-569 YAGIKGLRI
+569 YLSIKGLRL
-578 EGAQKLAAVRPR
+578 EGAQKLSKIRPR
-590 SIGQAARISGVSP
+590 SLGQAARISGVSP

-613 EKYSESEA
+613 EKMQG

>member
-1 MTEYQAGEY
+1 MITYPAGEY
-10 DVITAGAG
+10 DVIVAGAG

-29 RMGLK
+29 RMGLNTI
-34 VLLLCLSPDSIAFM
+34 LLCLSPDSIAFM

-72 MGLCADETYLQI
+72 MGICADETYLQI

-101 SDKLAYQLQMRRV
+101 SDKLQYQLSMRRV
-114 LENTPGLTIAQGECA
+114 LENTPNLTVRQGECA
-129 GLLFE
+129 RIIFE
-134 NGRIAGAR
+134 NGAVAGAQ
-142 THSGAVYR
+142 TYSGAVYR
-150 CRAVILCTG
+150 ARAVILCTG

-169 ECSQNCGPNGLRR
+169 EVSENCGPNGLRR
-182 SENLSEFLTGEL
+182 SDNLSVFLTEEM
-194 GLNLQRFKTG
+194 GLALQRFKTG

-210 GRTLDYDKMQPQPGE
+210 GRTLDYSQMQPQPGE
-225 PVPHS
+225 RVAHT
-230 FSFMTDAQTRGQ
+230 FSFMTESQEREQ
-242 QLCYLTYTNQAT
+242 YLCYLTYTNEET
-254 HEIIRANLHRSP
+254 HEIIRRNLHRSP
-266 MYAGMIKGT
+266 MYAGMIEGT

-287 VRFADKERHQLF
+287 VRFSDKKRHQLF

-318 LPEDVQLELIHT
+318 LPEDVQLEMIHT
-330 VPGLE
+330 IPGLRE
-335 RAKMVRPGYAIEYDC
+335 AKMVRPGYAIEYDC
-350 LDPLCLTPYLMLKD
+350 LDPLYLSPSLMLKD

-384 AQGIMAGINAALYLK
+384 AQGIMAGINAALYIRGK
-399 GEKPFILERS
+399 EPFILSRS

-418 DLVTKGTK
+418 DLVTKGTQ

-442 RQDNADLRLTPLSYK
+442 RQDNADLRLTPLGYEV
-457 LGLASPERYDLT
+457 GLATQERYDRMRE
-469 VKRAERIDKARK
+469 RAGRIDKAKKILGQRCVPAAAQ
-481 ALDCRPDWEEQEKLL
+481 ALSLNEASRFLNA
-496 GMRPERLYSAQEL
+496 GEL
-509 LRRGASYQALNGLGL
+509 LKRGISYGQLVEAGAAQPLNE
-524 APSLSAADALTLE
+524 ADALTLE

-552 IEEAARL
+552 IDEAARL
-559 ESRLLPEGID
+559 EMRVLPEDID
-569 YAGIKGLRI
+569 YLSIKGLRL
-578 EGAQKLAAVRPR
+578 EGAQKLSKIRPR
-590 SIGQAARISGVSP
+590 SLGQAARISGVSP

-613 EKYSESEA
+613 EKMQG

>member
-1 MTEYQAGEY
+1 MITYPAGEY
-10 DVITAGAG
+10 DVIVAGAG

-29 RMGLK
+29 RMGLNTI
-34 VLLLCLSPDSIAFM
+34 LLCLSPDSIAFM

-72 MGLCADETYLQI
+72 MGICADETYLQI

-101 SDKLAYQLQMRRV
+101 SDKLQYQLSMRRV
-114 LENTPGLTIAQGECA
+114 LENTPNLTVRQGECA
-129 GLLFE
+129 RILFE
-134 NGRIAGAR
+134 NGAVAGAQ
-142 THSGAVYR
+142 TYSGAVYR
-150 CRAVILCTG
+150 ARAVILCTG

-169 ECSQNCGPNGLRR
+169 EVSENCGPNGLRR
-182 SENLSEFLTGEL
+182 SDNLSDFLAEEM
-194 GLNLQRFKTG
+194 GLALQRFKTG

-210 GRTLDYDKMQPQPGE
+210 GRTLDYSQMQPQPGE
-225 PVPHS
+225 RVAHT
-230 FSFMTDAQTRGQ
+230 FSFMTESQEREQ
-242 QLCYLTYTNQAT
+242 YLCYLTYTNEET
-254 HEIIRANLHRSP
+254 HEIIRRNLHRSP
-266 MYAGMIKGT
+266 MYAGMIEGT

-287 VRFADKERHQLF
+287 VRFSDKKRHQLF

-318 LPEDVQLELIHT
+318 LPEDVQLEMIHT
-330 VPGLE
+330 IPGLRE
-335 RAKMVRPGYAIEYDC
+335 AKMVRPGYAIEYDC
-350 LDPLCLTPYLMLKD
+350 LDPLCLSPSLMLKD

-384 AQGIMAGINAALYLK
+384 AQGIMAGINAALYIRGK
-399 GEKPFILERS
+399 EPFILSRS

-418 DLVTKGTK
+418 DLVTKGTQ

-442 RQDNADLRLTPLSYK
+442 RQDNADLRLTPLGYEV
-457 LGLASPERYDLT
+457 GLATQERYDRMRE
-469 VKRAERIDKARK
+469 RAGRIDEAKKGLKGRCAPAAAQ
-481 ALDCRPDWEEQEKLL
+481 ALSLSEVSRFL
-496 GMRPERLYSAQEL
+496 SAGEL
-509 LRRGASYQALNGLGL
+509 LKRGISYGQLAEAGAAQPLNE
-524 APSLSAADALTLE
+524 ADALTLE

-552 IEEAARL
+552 IDEAARL
-559 ESRLLPEGID
+559 EMRVLPEDID
-569 YAGIKGLRI
+569 YLSIKGLRL
-578 EGAQKLAAVRPR
+578 EGAQKLSKIRPR
-590 SIGQAARISGVSP
+590 SLGQAARISGVSP

-613 EKYSESEA
+613 EKMQG

>member
-1 MTEYQAGEY
+1 MITYPAGEY
-10 DVITAGAG
+10 DVIVAGAG

-29 RMGLK
+29 RMGLNTI
-34 VLLLCLSPDSIAFM
+34 LLCLSPDSIAFM

-72 MGLCADETYLQI
+72 MGICADETYLQI

-101 SDKLAYQLQMRRV
+101 SDKLQYQLSMRRV
-114 LENTPGLTIAQGECA
+114 LENTPNLTVRQGECA
-129 GLLFE
+129 RILFE
-134 NGRIAGAR
+134 NGAVAGAQ
-142 THSGAVYR
+142 TYSGAVYR
-150 CRAVILCTG
+150 ARAVILCTG
-159 VYLKSRIITG
+159 VYLKSCIITG
-169 ECSQNCGPNGLRR
+169 EVSENCGPNGLRR
-182 SENLSEFLTGEL
+182 SDNLSDFLAEEM
-194 GLNLQRFKTG
+194 GLALQRFKTG

-210 GRTLDYDKMQPQPGE
+210 GRTLDYSQMQPQPGE
-225 PVPHS
+225 RVAHT
-230 FSFMTDAQTRGQ
+230 FSFMTESQEREQ
-242 QLCYLTYTNQAT
+242 YLCYLTYTNEET
-254 HEIIRANLHRSP
+254 HEIIRRNLHRSP
-266 MYAGMIKGT
+266 MYAGMIEGT

-287 VRFADKERHQLF
+287 VRFSDKKRHQLF

-318 LPEDVQLELIHT
+318 LPEDVQLEMIHT
-330 VPGLE
+330 IPGLRE
-335 RAKMVRPGYAIEYDC
+335 AKMVRPGYAIEYDC
-350 LDPLCLTPYLMLKD
+350 LDPLCLSPSLMLKD

-384 AQGIMAGINAALYLK
+384 AQGIMAGINAALYIRGK
-399 GEKPFILERS
+399 EPFILSRS

-418 DLVTKGTK
+418 DLVTKGTQ

-442 RQDNADLRLTPLSYK
+442 RQDNADLRLTPLGYEA
-457 LGLASPERYDLT
+457 GLVTQERYDRMRE
-469 VKRAERIDKARK
+469 RAGRIDEAKKGLKGRCVPAAAQ
-481 ALDCRPDWEEQEKLL
+481 ALSLSEVSRFL
-496 GMRPERLYSAQEL
+496 SAGEL
-509 LRRGASYQALNGLGL
+509 LKRGISYGQLVEAGAAQPLNE
-524 APSLSAADALTLE
+524 ADALTLE

-552 IEEAARL
+552 IDEAARL
-559 ESRLLPEGID
+559 EMRVLPEDID
-569 YAGIKGLRI
+569 YLSIKGLRL
-578 EGAQKLAAVRPR
+578 EGAQKLSKIRPR
-590 SIGQAARISGVSP
+590 SLGQAARISGVSP

-613 EKYSESEA
+613 EKMQG

>member
-1 MTEYQAGEY
+1 MTYPAGEY
-10 DVITAGAG
+10 DVIVAGAG

-29 RMGLK
+29 RMGLNTI
-34 VLLLCLSPDSIAFM
+34 LLCLSPDSIAFM

-72 MGLCADETYLQI
+72 MGICADETYLQI

-101 SDKLAYQLQMRRV
+101 SDKLQYQLSMRRV
-114 LENTPGLTIAQGECA
+114 LENTPNLTVRQGECA
-129 GLLFE
+129 RILFE
-134 NGRIAGAR
+134 NGAVAGAQ
-142 THSGAVYR
+142 TYSGAVYR
-150 CRAVILCTG
+150 ARAVILCTG

-169 ECSQNCGPNGLRR
+169 EVSENCGPNGLRR
-182 SENLSEFLTGEL
+182 SDNLSGFLAEEM
-194 GLNLQRFKTG
+194 GLALQRFKTG

-210 GRTLDYDKMQPQPGE
+210 GRTLDYSQMQPQPGE
-225 PVPHS
+225 RVAHT
-230 FSFMTDAQTRGQ
+230 FSFMTESQEREQ
-242 QLCYLTYTNQAT
+242 YLCYLTYTNEET
-254 HEIIRANLHRSP
+254 HEIIRRNLHRSP
-266 MYAGMIKGT
+266 MYAGMIEGT

-287 VRFADKERHQLF
+287 VRFSDKKRHQLF

-318 LPEDVQLELIHT
+318 LPEDVQLEMIHT
-330 VPGLE
+330 IPGLRE
-335 RAKMVRPGYAIEYDC
+335 AKMVRPGYAIEYDC
-350 LDPLCLTPYLMLKD
+350 LDPLCLSPSLMLKD

-384 AQGIMAGINAALYLK
+384 AQGIMAGINAALYIRGK
-399 GEKPFILERS
+399 EPFILSRS

-418 DLVTKGTK
+418 DLVTKGTQ

-442 RQDNADLRLTPLSYK
+442 RQDNADLRLTPLGYEA
-457 LGLASPERYDLT
+457 GLVTQERYDRMRE
-469 VKRAERIDKARK
+469 RAGRIDEAKKGLKGRCAPAAAQ
-481 ALDCRPDWEEQEKLL
+481 ALSLNEASRFL
-496 GMRPERLYSAQEL
+496 SAGEL
-509 LRRGASYQALNGLGL
+509 LKRGISYGQLAEAGAAQPLNE
-524 APSLSAADALTLE
+524 ADALTLE

-552 IEEAARL
+552 IDEAARL
-559 ESRLLPEGID
+559 EMRVLPEDID
-569 YAGIKGLRI
+569 YLSIKGLRL
-578 EGAQKLAAVRPR
+578 EGAQKLSKIRPR
-590 SIGQAARISGVSP
+590 SLGQAARISGVSP

-613 EKYSESEA
+613 EKMQG

>member
-1 MTEYQAGEY
+1 MITYPAGEY
-10 DVITAGAG
+10 DVIVAGAG

-29 RMGLK
+29 RMGLNTI
-34 VLLLCLSPDSIAFM
+34 LLCLSPDSIAFM

-72 MGLCADETYLQI
+72 MGICADETYLQI

-101 SDKLAYQLQMRRV
+101 SDKLQYQLSMRRV
-114 LENTPGLTIAQGECA
+114 LENTPNLTVRQGECA
-129 GLLFE
+129 RILFE
-134 NGRIAGAR
+134 NGAVAGAQ
-142 THSGAVYR
+142 TYSGAVYR
-150 CRAVILCTG
+150 ARAVILCTG

-169 ECSQNCGPNGLRR
+169 EVSENCGPNGLRR
-182 SENLSEFLTGEL
+182 SDNLSVFLTEEM
-194 GLNLQRFKTG
+194 GLALQRFKTG

-210 GRTLDYDKMQPQPGE
+210 GRTLDYSQMQPQPGE
-225 PVPHS
+225 RVAHT
-230 FSFMTDAQTRGQ
+230 FSFMTESQEREQ
-242 QLCYLTYTNQAT
+242 YLCYLTYTNEET
-254 HEIIRANLHRSP
+254 HEIIRRNLHRSP
-266 MYAGMIKGT
+266 MYAGMIEGT

-287 VRFADKERHQLF
+287 VRFSDKKRHQLF

-318 LPEDVQLELIHT
+318 LPEDVQLEMIHT
-330 VPGLE
+330 IPGLRE
-335 RAKMVRPGYAIEYDC
+335 AKMVRPGYAIEYDC
-350 LDPLCLTPYLMLKD
+350 LDPLYLSPSLMLKD

-384 AQGIMAGINAALYLK
+384 AQGIMAGINAALYIRGK
-399 GEKPFILERS
+399 EPFILSRS

-418 DLVTKGTK
+418 DLVTKGTQ

-442 RQDNADLRLTPLSYK
+442 RQDNADLRLTPLGYEV
-457 LGLASPERYDLT
+457 GLATQERYDRMRE
-469 VKRAERIDKARK
+469 RAGRIDEAKKILGQRCAPAAAQ
-481 ALDCRPDWEEQEKLL
+481 ALSLSEVSRFL
-496 GMRPERLYSAQEL
+496 SAGEL
-509 LRRGASYQALNGLGL
+509 LKRGISYGQLAEAGAAQPLNE
-524 APSLSAADALTLE
+524 ADALTLE

-552 IEEAARL
+552 IDEAARL
-559 ESRLLPEGID
+559 EMRVLPEDID
-569 YAGIKGLRI
+569 YLSIKGLRL
-578 EGAQKLAAVRPR
+578 EGAQKLSKIRPR
-590 SIGQAARISGVSP
+590 SLGQAARISGVSP

-613 EKYSESEA
+613 EKMQG

>member
-1 MTEYQAGEY
+1 MITYPAGEY
-10 DVITAGAG
+10 DVIVAGAG

-29 RMGLK
+29 RMGLNTI
-34 VLLLCLSPDSIAFM
+34 LLCLSPDSIAFM

-72 MGLCADETYLQI
+72 MGICADETYLQI

-101 SDKLAYQLQMRRV
+101 SDKLQYQLSMRRV
-114 LENTPGLTIAQGECA
+114 LENTPNLTVRQGECA
-129 GLLFE
+129 RILFE
-134 NGRIAGAR
+134 NGAVAGAQ
-142 THSGAVYR
+142 TYSGAVYR
-150 CRAVILCTG
+150 ARAVILCTG

-169 ECSQNCGPNGLRR
+169 EVSENCGPNGLRR
-182 SENLSEFLTGEL
+182 SDNLSVFLTEEM
-194 GLNLQRFKTG
+194 GLALQRFKTG

-210 GRTLDYDKMQPQPGE
+210 GRTLDYSQMQPQPGE
-225 PVPHS
+225 RVAHT
-230 FSFMTDAQTRGQ
+230 FSFMTESQEREQ
-242 QLCYLTYTNQAT
+242 YLCYLTYTNEET
-254 HEIIRANLHRSP
+254 HEIIRRNLHRSP
-266 MYAGMIKGT
+266 MYAGMIEGT

-287 VRFADKERHQLF
+287 VRFSDKKRHQLF

-318 LPEDVQLELIHT
+318 LPEDVQLEMIHT
-330 VPGLE
+330 IPGLRE
-335 RAKMVRPGYAIEYDC
+335 AKMVRPGYAIEYDC
-350 LDPLCLTPYLMLKD
+350 LDPLYLSPSLMLKD

-384 AQGIMAGINAALYLK
+384 AQGIMAGINAALYIRGK
-399 GEKPFILERS
+399 EPFILSRS

-418 DLVTKGTK
+418 DLVTKGTQ

-442 RQDNADLRLTPLSYK
+442 RQDNADLRLTPLGYEV
-457 LGLASPERYDLT
+457 GLATQERYDRMRE
-469 VKRAERIDKARK
+469 RAGRIDEAKKGLKGRCSPAAAQ
-481 ALDCRPDWEEQEKLL
+481 ALSLNEASRFL
-496 GMRPERLYSAQEL
+496 SAGEL
-509 LRRGASYQALNGLGL
+509 LKRGISYGQLVEAGAAQPLNET
-524 APSLSAADALTLE
+524 DALTLE

-552 IEEAARL
+552 IDEAARL
-559 ESRLLPEGID
+559 EMRVLPEDID
-569 YAGIKGLRI
+569 YLSIKGLRL
-578 EGAQKLAAVRPR
+578 EGAQKLSKIRPR
-590 SIGQAARISGVSP
+590 SLGQAARISGVSP

-613 EKYSESEA
+613 EKMQG

>member
-1 MTEYQAGEY
+1 MITYPAGEY
-10 DVITAGAG
+10 DVIVAGAG

-29 RMGLK
+29 RMGLNTI
-34 VLLLCLSPDSIAFM
+34 LLCLSPDSIAFM

-72 MGLCADETYLQI
+72 MGICADETYLQI

-101 SDKLAYQLQMRRV
+101 SDKLQYQLSMRRV
-114 LENTPGLTIAQGECA
+114 LENTPNLTVRQGECA
-129 GLLFE
+129 RILFE
-134 NGRIAGAR
+134 NGAVAGAQ
-142 THSGAVYR
+142 TYSGAVYR
-150 CRAVILCTG
+150 ARAVILCTG

-169 ECSQNCGPNGLRR
+169 EVSENCGPNGLRR
-182 SENLSEFLTGEL
+182 SDNLSGFLAEEM
-194 GLNLQRFKTG
+194 GLALQRFKTG

-210 GRTLDYDKMQPQPGE
+210 GRTLDYSQMQPQPGE
-225 PVPHS
+225 RVAHT
-230 FSFMTDAQTRGQ
+230 FSFMTESQEREQ
-242 QLCYLTYTNQAT
+242 YLCYLTYTNEET
-254 HEIIRANLHRSP
+254 HEIIRRNLHRSP
-266 MYAGMIKGT
+266 MYAGMIEGT

-287 VRFADKERHQLF
+287 VRFSDKKRHQLF

-318 LPEDVQLELIHT
+318 LPEDVQLEMIHT
-330 VPGLE
+330 IPGLRE
-335 RAKMVRPGYAIEYDC
+335 AKMVRPGYAIEYDC
-350 LDPLCLTPYLMLKD
+350 LDPLCLSPSLMLKD

-384 AQGIMAGINAALYLK
+384 AQGIMAGINAALYIRGK
-399 GEKPFILERS
+399 EPFILSRS

-418 DLVTKGTK
+418 DLVTKGTQ

-442 RQDNADLRLTPLSYK
+442 RQDNADLRLTPLGYEV
-457 LGLASPERYDLT
+457 GLVTKERYDRMRE
-469 VKRAERIDKARK
+469 RARRIDEAKKGLKGRCAPAAAQ
-481 ALDCRPDWEEQEKLL
+481 ALSLSEVSRFL
-496 GMRPERLYSAQEL
+496 SAGEL
-509 LRRGASYQALNGLGL
+509 LKRGISYGQLAEAGAAQPLNE
-524 APSLSAADALTLE
+524 ADALTLE

-552 IEEAARL
+552 IDEAARL
-559 ESRLLPEGID
+559 EMRVLPEDID
-569 YAGIKGLRI
+569 YLSIKGLRL
-578 EGAQKLAAVRPR
+578 EGAQKLSKIRPR
-590 SIGQAARISGVSP
+590 SLGQAARISGVSP

-613 EKYSESEA
+613 EKMQG

>member
-1 MTEYQAGEY
+1 MITYPAGEY
-10 DVITAGAG
+10 DLIVAGAG

-29 RMGLK
+29 RMGLNTI
-34 VLLLCLSPDSIAFM
+34 LLCLSPDSIAFM

-72 MGLCADETYLQI
+72 MGICADETYLQI

-101 SDKLAYQLQMRRV
+101 SDKLQYQLSMRRV
-114 LENTPGLTIAQGECA
+114 LENTPNLTVRQGECA
-129 GLLFE
+129 RILFE
-134 NGRIAGAR
+134 NGAVAGAQ
-142 THSGAVYR
+142 TYSGAVYR
-150 CRAVILCTG
+150 ARAVILCTG

-169 ECSQNCGPNGLRR
+169 EVSENCGPNGLRR
-182 SENLSEFLTGEL
+182 SDNLSGFLAEEM
-194 GLNLQRFKTG
+194 GLALQRFKTG

-210 GRTLDYDKMQPQPGE
+210 GRTLDYSQMQPQPGE
-225 PVPHS
+225 RVAHT
-230 FSFMTDAQTRGQ
+230 FSFMTESQEREQ
-242 QLCYLTYTNQAT
+242 YLCYLTYTNEET
-254 HEIIRANLHRSP
+254 HEIIRRNLHRSP
-266 MYAGMIKGT
+266 MYAGMIEGT

-287 VRFADKERHQLF
+287 VRFSDKKRHQLF

-318 LPEDVQLELIHT
+318 LPEDVQLEMIHT
-330 VPGLE
+330 IPGLRE
-335 RAKMVRPGYAIEYDC
+335 AKMVRPGYAIEYDC
-350 LDPLCLTPYLMLKD
+350 LDPLCLSPSLMLKD

-384 AQGIMAGINAALYLK
+384 AQGIMAGINAALYIRGK
-399 GEKPFILERS
+399 EPFILSRS

-418 DLVTKGTK
+418 DLVTKGTQ

-442 RQDNADLRLTPLSYK
+442 RQDNADLRLTPLGYEV
-457 LGLASPERYDLT
+457 GLVTQERYDRMRE
-469 VKRAERIDKARK
+469 RAGRIDEAKKGLKGRCAPAAAQ
-481 ALDCRPDWEEQEKLL
+481 ALSLSEVSRFL
-496 GMRPERLYSAQEL
+496 SAGEL
-509 LRRGASYQALNGLGL
+509 LKRGISYGQLVEAGAAQPLNE
-524 APSLSAADALTLE
+524 ADALTLE

-552 IEEAARL
+552 IDEAARL
-559 ESRLLPEGID
+559 EMRVLTEDID
-569 YAGIKGLRI
+569 YLSIKGLRL
-578 EGAQKLAAVRPR
+578 EGAQKLSKIRPR
-590 SIGQAARISGVSP
+590 SLGQAARISGVSP

-613 EKYSESEA
+613 EKMQG

>member
-1 MTEYQAGEY
+1 MFSYCAGEY
-10 DVITAGAG
+10 DVIIAGAG

-29 RMGLK
+29 RLGFKSLM
-34 VLLLCLSPDSIAFM
+34 LCLSPDSIAFM

-72 MGLCADETYLQI
+72 MGICADETYLQI

-101 SDKLAYQLQMRRV
+101 SDKLQYQLSMRRV
-114 LENTPGLTIAQGECA
+114 LENTPNLTVRQGECA
-129 GLLFE
+129 RVIFE
-134 NGRIAGAR
+134 NGAVAGAQ
-142 THSGAVYR
+142 TYSGALYR
-150 CRAVILCTG
+150 ARAVVLCTG

-169 ECSQNCGPNGLRR
+169 EVSENCGPNGLRR
-182 SENLSEFLTGEL
+182 SENLSGFLTGEL
-194 GLNLQRFKTG
+194 GLSLQRFKTG

-210 GRTLDYDKMQPQPGE
+210 GRTLDYAKMQPQPGE
-225 PVPHS
+225 RVPHT
-230 FSFMTDAQTRGQ
+230 FSFMTENQEREQ
-242 QLCYLTYTNQAT
+242 HLCYLTYTNEAT
-254 HEIIRANLHRSP
+254 HEIIRRNLNRSP
-266 MYAGMIKGT
+266 MYAGMIEGT

-287 VRFADKERHQLF
+287 VRFADKQRHQLF

-318 LPEDVQLELIHT
+318 LPEDVQLEMIHT

-350 LDPLCLTPYLMLKD
+350 LDPLCLAPSLMLKD

-384 AQGIMAGINAALYLK
+384 AQGLMAGINAALYIK
-399 GEKPFILERS
+399 GEEPFILSRS

-418 DLVTKGTK
+418 DLITKGTP

-442 RQDNADLRLTPLSYK
+442 RQDNADLRLTPLSWR
-457 LGLASPERYDLT
+457 LGLASAQRYERMRL
-469 VKRAERIDKARK
+469 RAERIEGARRE
-481 ALDCRPDWEEQEKLL
+481 LDQRIAREAAD
-496 GMRPERLYSAQEL
+496 
-509 LRRGASYQALNGLGL
+509 GLGL
-524 APSLSAADALTLE
+524 TGESRLLSGAELLKRGKSYAELMQVGCARPLPEADALTLE

-559 ESRLLPEGID
+559 ETRVLPEDID
-569 YAGIKGLRI
+569 YSSIKGLRL
-578 EGAQKLAAVRPR
+578 EGAQKLSKIRPR
-590 SIGQAARISGVSP
+590 SIGQASRISGVSP

-613 EKYSESEA
+613 EKAGK

>member
-1 MTEYQAGEY
+1 MITYPAGEY
-10 DVITAGAG
+10 DVIVAGAG

-29 RMGLK
+29 RMGLNTI
-34 VLLLCLSPDSIAFM
+34 LLCLSPDSIAFM

-72 MGLCADETYLQI
+72 MGICADETYLQI

-101 SDKLAYQLQMRRV
+101 SDKLQYQLSMRRV
-114 LENTPGLTIAQGECA
+114 LENTPNLTVRQGECA
-129 GLLFE
+129 RILFE
-134 NGRIAGAR
+134 NGAVAGAQ
-142 THSGAVYR
+142 TYSGAVYR
-150 CRAVILCTG
+150 ARAVILCTG

-169 ECSQNCGPNGLRR
+169 EVSENCGPNGLRR
-182 SENLSEFLTGEL
+182 SDNLSGFLAEEM
-194 GLNLQRFKTG
+194 GLALQRFKTG

-210 GRTLDYDKMQPQPGE
+210 GRTLDYSQMQPQPGE
-225 PVPHS
+225 RVAHT
-230 FSFMTDAQTRGQ
+230 FSFMTESQEREQ
-242 QLCYLTYTNQAT
+242 YLCYLTYTNEET
-254 HEIIRANLHRSP
+254 HEIIRRNLHRSP
-266 MYAGMIKGT
+266 MYAGMIEGT

-287 VRFADKERHQLF
+287 VRFSDKKRHQLF

-318 LPEDVQLELIHT
+318 LPEDVQLEMIHT
-330 VPGLE
+330 IPGLRE
-335 RAKMVRPGYAIEYDC
+335 AKMVRPGYAIEYDC
-350 LDPLCLTPYLMLKD
+350 LDPLCLSPSLMLKD

-384 AQGIMAGINAALYLK
+384 AQGIMAGINAALYIRGK
-399 GEKPFILERS
+399 EPFILSRS

-418 DLVTKGTK
+418 DLVTKGTQ

-442 RQDNADLRLTPLSYK
+442 RQDNADLRLTPLGYEV
-457 LGLASPERYDLT
+457 GLATQERYDRMRE
-469 VKRAERIDKARK
+469 RAGRIDEAKKGLKGRCSPAAAQ
-481 ALDCRPDWEEQEKLL
+481 ALSSNEASRFL
-496 GMRPERLYSAQEL
+496 SAGEL
-509 LRRGASYQALNGLGL
+509 LKRGISYGQLVEAGAAQPLNET
-524 APSLSAADALTLE
+524 DALTLE

-552 IEEAARL
+552 IDEAARL
-559 ESRLLPEGID
+559 EMRVLPEDID
-569 YAGIKGLRI
+569 YLSIKGLRL
-578 EGAQKLAAVRPR
+578 EGAQKLSKIRPR
-590 SIGQAARISGVSP
+590 SLGQAARISGVSP

-613 EKYSESEA
+613 EKMQG

>member
-1 MTEYQAGEY
+1 MITYPAGEY
-10 DVITAGAG
+10 DVIVAGAG

-29 RMGLK
+29 RMGLNTI
-34 VLLLCLSPDSIAFM
+34 LLCLSPDSIAFM

-72 MGLCADETYLQI
+72 MGICADETYLQI

-101 SDKLAYQLQMRRV
+101 SDKLQYQLSMRRV
-114 LENTPGLTIAQGECA
+114 LENTPNLTVRQGECA
-129 GLLFE
+129 RILFE
-134 NGRIAGAR
+134 NGAVAGAQ
-142 THSGAVYR
+142 TYSGAVYR
-150 CRAVILCTG
+150 ARAVILCTG

-169 ECSQNCGPNGLRR
+169 EVSENCGPNGLRR
-182 SENLSEFLTGEL
+182 SDNLSVFLTEEM
-194 GLNLQRFKTG
+194 GLALQRFKTG

-210 GRTLDYDKMQPQPGE
+210 GRTLDYSQMQPQPGE
-225 PVPHS
+225 RVAHT
-230 FSFMTDAQTRGQ
+230 FSFMTESQEREQ
-242 QLCYLTYTNQAT
+242 YLCYLTYTNEET
-254 HEIIRANLHRSP
+254 HEIIRRNLHRSP
-266 MYAGMIKGT
+266 MYAGMIEGT

-287 VRFADKERHQLF
+287 VRFSDKKRHQLF

-318 LPEDVQLELIHT
+318 LPEDVQLEMIHT
-330 VPGLE
+330 IPGLRE
-335 RAKMVRPGYAIEYDC
+335 AKMVRPGYAIEYDC
-350 LDPLCLTPYLMLKD
+350 LDPLCLSPSLMLKD

-384 AQGIMAGINAALYLK
+384 AQGIMAGINAALYIRGK
-399 GEKPFILERS
+399 EPFILSRS

-418 DLVTKGTK
+418 DLVTKGTQ

-442 RQDNADLRLTPLSYK
+442 RQDNADLRLTPLGYEV
-457 LGLASPERYDLT
+457 GLATQERYDRMRER
-469 VKRAERIDKARK
+469 VGRIDEAKKILDQRCVPAAAQ
-481 ALDCRPDWEEQEKLL
+481 ALSLNEASRFLNA
-496 GMRPERLYSAQEL
+496 GEL
-509 LRRGASYQALNGLGL
+509 LKRGISYGQLVEAGAAQPLNE
-524 APSLSAADALTLE
+524 ADALTLE

-552 IEEAARL
+552 IDEAARL
-559 ESRLLPEGID
+559 EMRVLPEDID
-569 YAGIKGLRI
+569 YLSIKGLRL
-578 EGAQKLAAVRPR
+578 EGAQKLSKIRPR
-590 SIGQAARISGVSP
+590 SLGQAARISGVSP

-613 EKYSESEA
+613 EKMQG

>member
-1 MTEYQAGEY
+1 MITYPAGEY
-10 DVITAGAG
+10 DVIVAGAG

-29 RMGLK
+29 RMGLNTI
-34 VLLLCLSPDSIAFM
+34 LLCLSPDSIAFM

-72 MGLCADETYLQI
+72 MGICADETYLQI

-101 SDKLAYQLQMRRV
+101 SDKLQYQLSMRRV
-114 LENTPGLTIAQGECA
+114 LENTPNLTVRQGECA
-129 GLLFE
+129 RVVFE
-134 NGRIAGAR
+134 NGAVAGAQ
-142 THSGAVYR
+142 TYSGAVYR
-150 CRAVILCTG
+150 ARAVILCTG

-169 ECSQNCGPNGLRR
+169 EVSENCGPNGLRR
-182 SENLSEFLTGEL
+182 SDNLSGFLAEEM
-194 GLNLQRFKTG
+194 GLALQRFKTG

-210 GRTLDYDKMQPQPGE
+210 GRTLDYSQMQPQPGE
-225 PVPHS
+225 RVAHT
-230 FSFMTDAQTRGQ
+230 FSFMTESQEREQ
-242 QLCYLTYTNQAT
+242 YLCYLTYTNEET
-254 HEIIRANLHRSP
+254 HEIIRRNLHRSP
-266 MYAGMIKGT
+266 MYAGMIEGT

-287 VRFADKERHQLF
+287 VRFSDKKRHQLF

-318 LPEDVQLELIHT
+318 LPEDVQLEMIHT
-330 VPGLE
+330 IPGLRE
-335 RAKMVRPGYAIEYDC
+335 AKMVRPGYAIEYDC
-350 LDPLCLTPYLMLKD
+350 LDPLCLSPSLMLKD

-384 AQGIMAGINAALYLK
+384 AQGIMAGINAALYIRGK
-399 GEKPFILERS
+399 EPFILSRS

-418 DLVTKGTK
+418 DLVTKGTQ

-442 RQDNADLRLTPLSYK
+442 RQDNADLRLTPLGYEA
-457 LGLASPERYDLT
+457 GLVTQERYDRMRE
-469 VKRAERIDKARK
+469 RAGRIDEAKKGLKGRCAPAAAQ
-481 ALDCRPDWEEQEKLL
+481 ALSLSEVSRFL
-496 GMRPERLYSAQEL
+496 SAGEL
-509 LRRGASYQALNGLGL
+509 LKRGISYGQLAEAGAAQPLNE
-524 APSLSAADALTLE
+524 ADALTLE

-552 IEEAARL
+552 IDEAARL
-559 ESRLLPEGID
+559 EMRVLPEDID
-569 YAGIKGLRI
+569 YLSIKGLRL
-578 EGAQKLAAVRPR
+578 EGAQKLSKIRPR
-590 SIGQAARISGVSP
+590 SLGQAARISGVSP

-613 EKYSESEA
+613 EKMQG

>member
-1 MTEYQAGEY
+1 MITYPAGEY
-10 DVITAGAG
+10 DVIVAGAG

-29 RMGLK
+29 RMGLNTI
-34 VLLLCLSPDSIAFM
+34 LLCLSPDSIAFM

-72 MGLCADETYLQI
+72 MGICADETYLQI

-101 SDKLAYQLQMRRV
+101 SDKLQYQLSMRRV
-114 LENTPGLTIAQGECA
+114 LENTPNLTVRQGECA
-129 GLLFE
+129 RVVFE
-134 NGRIAGAR
+134 NGAVAGAQ
-142 THSGAVYR
+142 TYSGAVYR
-150 CRAVILCTG
+150 ARAVILCTG

-169 ECSQNCGPNGLRR
+169 EVSENCGPNGLRR
-182 SENLSEFLTGEL
+182 SDNLSGFLAEEM
-194 GLNLQRFKTG
+194 GLALQRFKTG

-210 GRTLDYDKMQPQPGE
+210 GRTLDYSQMQPQPGE
-225 PVPHS
+225 RVAHT
-230 FSFMTDAQTRGQ
+230 FSFMTESQEREQ
-242 QLCYLTYTNQAT
+242 YLCYLTYTNEET
-254 HEIIRANLHRSP
+254 HEIIRRNLHRSP
-266 MYAGMIKGT
+266 MYAGMIEGT

-287 VRFADKERHQLF
+287 VRFSDKKRHQLF

-318 LPEDVQLELIHT
+318 LPEDVQLEMIHT
-330 VPGLE
+330 IPGLRE
-335 RAKMVRPGYAIEYDC
+335 AKMVRPGYAIEYDC
-350 LDPLCLTPYLMLKD
+350 LDPLCLSPSLMLKD

-384 AQGIMAGINAALYLK
+384 AQGIMAGINAALYIRGK
-399 GEKPFILERS
+399 EPFILSRS

-418 DLVTKGTK
+418 DLVTKGTQ

-442 RQDNADLRLTPLSYK
+442 RQDNADLRLTPLGYEV
-457 LGLASPERYDLT
+457 GLVTKERYDRMRE
-469 VKRAERIDKARK
+469 RAGRIDEAKKILGQRCAPAAAQ
-481 ALDCRPDWEEQEKLL
+481 ALSLNEASRFL
-496 GMRPERLYSAQEL
+496 SAGEL
-509 LRRGASYQALNGLGL
+509 LKRGISYGQLVEAGAAQPLNE
-524 APSLSAADALTLE
+524 ADALTLE

-552 IEEAARL
+552 IDEAARL
-559 ESRLLPEGID
+559 EMRVLPEDID
-569 YAGIKGLRI
+569 YLSIKGLRL
-578 EGAQKLAAVRPR
+578 EGAQKLSKIRPR
-590 SIGQAARISGVSP
+590 SLGQAARISGVSP

-613 EKYSESEA
+613 EKMQG

>member
-1 MTEYQAGEY
+1 MITYPAGEY
-10 DVITAGAG
+10 DVIVAGAG

-29 RMGLK
+29 RMGLNTI
-34 VLLLCLSPDSIAFM
+34 LLCLSPDSIAFM

-72 MGLCADETYLQI
+72 MGICADETYLQI

-101 SDKLAYQLQMRRV
+101 SDKLQYQLSMRRV
-114 LENTPGLTIAQGECA
+114 LENTPNLTVRQGECA
-129 GLLFE
+129 RVVFE
-134 NGRIAGAR
+134 NGAVAGAQ
-142 THSGAVYR
+142 TYSGAVYR
-150 CRAVILCTG
+150 ARAVILCTG

-169 ECSQNCGPNGLRR
+169 EVSENCGPNGLRR
-182 SENLSEFLTGEL
+182 SDNLSGFLAEEM
-194 GLNLQRFKTG
+194 GLALQRFKTG

-210 GRTLDYDKMQPQPGE
+210 GRTLDYSQMQPQPGE
-225 PVPHS
+225 RVAHT
-230 FSFMTDAQTRGQ
+230 FSFMTESQEREQ
-242 QLCYLTYTNQAT
+242 YLCYLTYTNEET
-254 HEIIRANLHRSP
+254 HEIIRRNLHRSP
-266 MYAGMIKGT
+266 MYAGMIEGT

-287 VRFADKERHQLF
+287 VRFSDKKRHQLF

-318 LPEDVQLELIHT
+318 LPEDVQLEMIHT
-330 VPGLE
+330 IPGLRE
-335 RAKMVRPGYAIEYDC
+335 AKMVRPGYAIEYDC
-350 LDPLCLTPYLMLKD
+350 LDPLCLSPSLMLKD

-384 AQGIMAGINAALYLK
+384 AQGIMAGINAALYIRGK
-399 GEKPFILERS
+399 EPFILSRS

-418 DLVTKGTK
+418 DLVTKGTQ

-442 RQDNADLRLTPLSYK
+442 RQDNADLRLTPLGYEV
-457 LGLASPERYDLT
+457 GLVTKERYDRMRE
-469 VKRAERIDKARK
+469 RAGRIDEAKKILGQRCAPAAAQ
-481 ALDCRPDWEEQEKLL
+481 ALSLNEASRFL
-496 GMRPERLYSAQEL
+496 SAGEL
-509 LRRGASYQALNGLGL
+509 LKRGISYGQLAEAGAAQPLNE
-524 APSLSAADALTLE
+524 ADALTLE

-552 IEEAARL
+552 IDEAARL
-559 ESRLLPEGID
+559 EMRVLPEDID
-569 YAGIKGLRI
+569 YLSIKGLRL
-578 EGAQKLAAVRPR
+578 EGAQKLSKIRPR
-590 SIGQAARISGVSP
+590 SLGQAARISGVSP

-613 EKYSESEA
+613 EKMQG

>member
-1 MTEYQAGEY
+1 MITYPAGEY
-10 DVITAGAG
+10 DVIVAGAG

-29 RMGLK
+29 RMGLNTI
-34 VLLLCLSPDSIAFM
+34 LLCLSPDSIAFM

-72 MGLCADETYLQI
+72 MGICADETYLQI

-101 SDKLAYQLQMRRV
+101 SDKLQYQLSMRRV
-114 LENTPGLTIAQGECA
+114 LENTPNLTVRQGECA
-129 GLLFE
+129 RVVFE
-134 NGRIAGAR
+134 NGAVAGAQ
-142 THSGAVYR
+142 TYSGAVYR
-150 CRAVILCTG
+150 ARAVILCTG

-169 ECSQNCGPNGLRR
+169 EVSENCGPNGLRR
-182 SENLSEFLTGEL
+182 SDNLSGFLAEEM
-194 GLNLQRFKTG
+194 GLALQRFKTG

-210 GRTLDYDKMQPQPGE
+210 GRTLDYSQMQPQPGE
-225 PVPHS
+225 RVAHT
-230 FSFMTDAQTRGQ
+230 FSFMTESQEREQ
-242 QLCYLTYTNQAT
+242 YLCYLTYTNEET
-254 HEIIRANLHRSP
+254 HEIIRRNLHRSP
-266 MYAGMIKGT
+266 MYAGMIEGT

-287 VRFADKERHQLF
+287 VRFSDKKRHQLF

-318 LPEDVQLELIHT
+318 LPEDVQLEMIHT
-330 VPGLE
+330 IPGLRE
-335 RAKMVRPGYAIEYDC
+335 AKMVRPGYAIEYDC
-350 LDPLCLTPYLMLKD
+350 LDPLCLSPSLMLKD

-384 AQGIMAGINAALYLK
+384 AQGIMAGINAALYIRGK
-399 GEKPFILERS
+399 EPFILSRS

-418 DLVTKGTK
+418 DLVTKGTQ

-442 RQDNADLRLTPLSYK
+442 RQDNADLRLTPLGYEV
-457 LGLASPERYDLT
+457 GLATQERYDRMRE
-469 VKRAERIDKARK
+469 RAGRIDEAKKILGQRCAPAAAQ
-481 ALDCRPDWEEQEKLL
+481 ALSLNEASRFL
-496 GMRPERLYSAQEL
+496 SAGEL
-509 LRRGASYQALNGLGL
+509 LKRGISYRQLEEAGAALPLNE
-524 APSLSAADALTLE
+524 ADALTLE

-552 IEEAARL
+552 IDEAARL
-559 ESRLLPEGID
+559 EMRVLPEDID
-569 YAGIKGLRI
+569 YLSIKGLRL
-578 EGAQKLAAVRPR
+578 EGAQKLSKIRPR
-590 SIGQAARISGVSP
+590 SLGQAARISGVSP

-613 EKYSESEA
+613 EKMQG

>member
-1 MTEYQAGEY
+1 MITYPAGEY
-10 DVITAGAG
+10 DVIVAGAG

-29 RMGLK
+29 RMGLNTI
-34 VLLLCLSPDSIAFM
+34 LLCLSPDSIAFM

-72 MGLCADETYLQI
+72 MGICADETYLQI

-101 SDKLAYQLQMRRV
+101 SDKLQYQLSMRRV
-114 LENTPGLTIAQGECA
+114 LENTPNLTVRQGECA
-129 GLLFE
+129 RILFE
-134 NGRIAGAR
+134 NGAVAGAQ
-142 THSGAVYR
+142 TYSGAVYR
-150 CRAVILCTG
+150 ARAVILCTG

-169 ECSQNCGPNGLRR
+169 EVSENCGPNGLRR
-182 SENLSEFLTGEL
+182 SDNLSGFLTEEM
-194 GLNLQRFKTG
+194 GLVLQRFKTG

-210 GRTLDYDKMQPQPGE
+210 GRTLDYSQMQPQPGE
-225 PVPHS
+225 RVAHT
-230 FSFMTDAQTRGQ
+230 FSFMTESQEREQ
-242 QLCYLTYTNQAT
+242 YLCYLTYTNEET
-254 HEIIRANLHRSP
+254 HEIIRRNLHRSP
-266 MYAGMIKGT
+266 MYAGMIEGT

-287 VRFADKERHQLF
+287 VRFSDKKRHQLF

-318 LPEDVQLELIHT
+318 LPEDVQLEMIHT
-330 VPGLE
+330 IPGLRE
-335 RAKMVRPGYAIEYDC
+335 AKMVRPGYAIEYDC
-350 LDPLCLTPYLMLKD
+350 LDPLYLSPSLMLKD

-384 AQGIMAGINAALYLK
+384 AQGIMAGINAALYIRGK
-399 GEKPFILERS
+399 EPFILSRS

-418 DLVTKGTK
+418 DLVTKGTQ

-442 RQDNADLRLTPLSYK
+442 RQDNADLRLTPLGYEV
-457 LGLASPERYDLT
+457 GLATQERYDRMRE
-469 VKRAERIDKARK
+469 RAGRIDKAKKILDQRCVPAAAQ
-481 ALDCRPDWEEQEKLL
+481 ALSLNEASRFLNA
-496 GMRPERLYSAQEL
+496 GEL
-509 LRRGASYQALNGLGL
+509 LKRGISYGQLVEAGAAQPLNE
-524 APSLSAADALTLE
+524 ADALTLE

-552 IEEAARL
+552 IDEAARL
-559 ESRLLPEGID
+559 EMRVLPEDID
-569 YAGIKGLRI
+569 YLSIKGLRL
-578 EGAQKLAAVRPR
+578 EGAQKLSKIRPR
-590 SIGQAARISGVSP
+590 SLGQAARISGVSP

-613 EKYSESEA
+613 EKMQG

>member
-1 MTEYQAGEY
+1 MLSYPAGEY
-10 DVITAGAG
+10 DVIVAGGG

-29 RMGLK
+29 RMGLRTIM
-34 VLLLCLSPDSIAFM
+34 LLLSPDSIAFM

-72 MGLCADETYLQI
+72 MGVCADETYLQI

-101 SDKLAYQLQMRRV
+101 ADKLSYQLCMRRT
-114 LENTPGLTIAQGECA
+114 LENTPNLTVRQGECA
-129 GLLFE
+129 RIIFE
-134 NGRIAGAR
+134 KGAVAGAQ
-142 THSGAVYR
+142 TDSGALYR
-150 CRAVILCTG
+150 GRAVFLCTG

-169 ECSQNCGPNGLRR
+169 EVSTLCGPNGLRR
-182 SENLSEFLTGEL
+182 SDSLSGFLTGEM

-210 GRTLDYDKMQPQPGE
+210 GRTLDYSRMQPQPGE
-225 PVPHS
+225 KVAHT
-230 FSFMTDAQTRGQ
+230 FSFMTQAPEREQH
-242 QLCYLTYTNQAT
+242 LCYLTYTNQAT
-254 HEIIRANLHRSP
+254 HEIILRNLHRSP
-266 MYAGMIKGT
+266 MYAGVIEGT

-287 VRFADKERHQLF
+287 VRFADKPRHQLF
-299 IEPEGLYTNEMYL
+299 IEPEGLYTNEMYI

-318 LPEDVQLELIHT
+318 LPEDVQLEMIHT

-335 RAKMVRPGYAIEYDC
+335 QAHMVRPGYAIEYDC
-350 LDPLCLTPYLMLKD
+350 LDPLCLKPSLMLKD

-384 AQGIMAGINAALYLK
+384 AQGIMAGINAALYIR
-399 GEKPFILERS
+399 GEEPFILSRS

-418 DLVTKGTK
+418 DLVTKGTN

-457 LGLASPERYDLT
+457 LGLASQERYDRMLI
-469 VKRAERIDKARK
+469 RAGRIEEARSRLGERI
-481 ALDCRPDWEEQEKLL
+481 
-496 GMRPERLYSAQEL
+496 
-509 LRRGASYQALNGLGL
+509 
-524 APSLSAADALTLE
+524 SLQAADALGLKEDNRYLSGGELLKRGFAYKDLEEAGAAPALPEGDALSLE

-552 IEEAARL
+552 IEETARL
-559 ESRLLPEGID
+559 ETRVLPEGID
-569 YAGIKGLRI
+569 YSSIKGLRL
-578 EGAQKLAAVRPR
+578 EGAQKLARIRPR

-603 ADIAVLIVWL
+603 ADIAVLLVWL
-613 EKYSESEA
+613 DKSGG

>member
-1 MTEYQAGEY
+1 MITYPAGEY
-10 DVITAGAG
+10 DVIVAGAG

-29 RMGLK
+29 RMGLNTI
-34 VLLLCLSPDSIAFM
+34 LLCLSPDSIAFM

-72 MGLCADETYLQI
+72 MGICADETYLQI

-101 SDKLAYQLQMRRV
+101 SDKLQYQLSMRRV
-114 LENTPGLTIAQGECA
+114 LENTPNLTVRQGECA
-129 GLLFE
+129 RILFE
-134 NGRIAGAR
+134 NGAVAGAQ
-142 THSGAVYR
+142 TYSGAVYR
-150 CRAVILCTG
+150 ARAVILCTG

-169 ECSQNCGPNGLRR
+169 EVSENCGPNGLRR
-182 SENLSEFLTGEL
+182 SDNLSGFLAEEM
-194 GLNLQRFKTG
+194 GLALQRFKTG

-210 GRTLDYDKMQPQPGE
+210 GRTLDYSQMQPQPGE
-225 PVPHS
+225 RVAHT
-230 FSFMTDAQTRGQ
+230 FSFMTESQEREQ
-242 QLCYLTYTNQAT
+242 YLCYLTYTNEET
-254 HEIIRANLHRSP
+254 HEIIRRNLHRSP
-266 MYAGMIKGT
+266 MYAGMIEGT

-287 VRFADKERHQLF
+287 VRFSDKKRHQLF

-318 LPEDVQLELIHT
+318 LPEDVQLEMIHT
-330 VPGLE
+330 IPGLRE
-335 RAKMVRPGYAIEYDC
+335 AKMVRPGYAIEYDC
-350 LDPLCLTPYLMLKD
+350 LDPLCLSPSLMLKD

-384 AQGIMAGINAALYLK
+384 AQGIMAGINAALYIRGK
-399 GEKPFILERS
+399 EPFILSRS

-418 DLVTKGTK
+418 DLVTKGTQ

-442 RQDNADLRLTPLSYK
+442 RQDNADLRLTPLGYEV
-457 LGLASPERYDLT
+457 GLATQERYDRMRE
-469 VKRAERIDKARK
+469 RAGRIDKAKKILGQRCVPAAAQ
-481 ALDCRPDWEEQEKLL
+481 ALSLNEASRFLNA
-496 GMRPERLYSAQEL
+496 GEL
-509 LRRGASYQALNGLGL
+509 LKRGISYGQLVEAGAAQPLNE
-524 APSLSAADALTLE
+524 ADALTLE

-552 IEEAARL
+552 IDEAARL
-559 ESRLLPEGID
+559 EMRVLPEDID
-569 YAGIKGLRI
+569 YLSIKGLRL
-578 EGAQKLAAVRPR
+578 EGAQKLSKIRPR
-590 SIGQAARISGVSP
+590 SLGQAARISGVSP

-613 EKYSESEA
+613 EKMQG

>member
-1 MTEYQAGEY
+1 MITYPAGEY
-10 DVITAGAG
+10 DVIVAGAG

-29 RMGLK
+29 RMGLNTI
-34 VLLLCLSPDSIAFM
+34 LLCLSPDSIAFM

-72 MGLCADETYLQI
+72 MGICADETYLQI

-101 SDKLAYQLQMRRV
+101 SDKLQYQLSMRRV
-114 LENTPGLTIAQGECA
+114 LENTPNLTVRQGECA
-129 GLLFE
+129 RILFE
-134 NGRIAGAR
+134 NGAVAGAQ
-142 THSGAVYR
+142 TYSGAVYR
-150 CRAVILCTG
+150 ARAVILCTG

-169 ECSQNCGPNGLRR
+169 EVSENCGPNGLRR
-182 SENLSEFLTGEL
+182 SDNLSGFLAEEM
-194 GLNLQRFKTG
+194 GLALQRFKTG

-210 GRTLDYDKMQPQPGE
+210 GRTLDYSQMQPQPGE
-225 PVPHS
+225 RVAHT
-230 FSFMTDAQTRGQ
+230 FSFMTESQEREQ
-242 QLCYLTYTNQAT
+242 YLCYLTYTNEET
-254 HEIIRANLHRSP
+254 HEIIRRNLHRSP
-266 MYAGMIKGT
+266 MYAGMIEGT

-287 VRFADKERHQLF
+287 VRFSDKKRHQLF

-318 LPEDVQLELIHT
+318 LPEDVQLEMIHT
-330 VPGLE
+330 IPGLRE
-335 RAKMVRPGYAIEYDC
+335 AKMVRPGYAIEYDC
-350 LDPLCLTPYLMLKD
+350 LDPLCLSPSLMLKD

-384 AQGIMAGINAALYLK
+384 AQGIMAGINAALYIRGK
-399 GEKPFILERS
+399 EPFILSRS

-418 DLVTKGTK
+418 DLVTKGTQ

-442 RQDNADLRLTPLSYK
+442 RQDNADLRLTPLGYEA
-457 LGLASPERYDLT
+457 GLVTQERYDRMRE
-469 VKRAERIDKARK
+469 RAGRIDEAKKGLKGRCAPAAAQ
-481 ALDCRPDWEEQEKLL
+481 ALSLSEVSRFL
-496 GMRPERLYSAQEL
+496 SAGEL
-509 LRRGASYQALNGLGL
+509 LKRGISYGQLAEAGAAQPLNET
-524 APSLSAADALTLE
+524 DALTLE

-552 IEEAARL
+552 IDEAARL
-559 ESRLLPEGID
+559 EMRVLPEDID
-569 YAGIKGLRI
+569 YLSIKGLRL
-578 EGAQKLAAVRPR
+578 EGAQKLSKIRPR
-590 SIGQAARISGVSP
+590 SLGQAARISGVSP

-613 EKYSESEA
+613 EKMQG

>member
-1 MTEYQAGEY
+1 MITYPAGEY
-10 DVITAGAG
+10 DVIVAGAG

-29 RMGLK
+29 RMGLNTI
-34 VLLLCLSPDSIAFM
+34 LLCLSPDSIAFM

-72 MGLCADETYLQI
+72 MGICADETYLQI

-101 SDKLAYQLQMRRV
+101 SDKLQYQLSMRRV
-114 LENTPGLTIAQGECA
+114 LENTPNLTVRQGECA
-129 GLLFE
+129 RILFE
-134 NGRIAGAR
+134 NGAVAGAQ
-142 THSGAVYR
+142 TYSGAVYR
-150 CRAVILCTG
+150 ARAVILCTG

-169 ECSQNCGPNGLRR
+169 EVSENCGPNGLRR
-182 SENLSEFLTGEL
+182 SDNLSGFLAEEM
-194 GLNLQRFKTG
+194 GLALQRFKTG

-210 GRTLDYDKMQPQPGE
+210 GRTLDYSQMQPQPGE
-225 PVPHS
+225 RVAHT
-230 FSFMTDAQTRGQ
+230 FSFMTESQEREQ
-242 QLCYLTYTNQAT
+242 YLCYLTYTNEET
-254 HEIIRANLHRSP
+254 HEIIRRNLHRSP
-266 MYAGMIKGT
+266 MYAGMIEGT

-287 VRFADKERHQLF
+287 VRFSDKKRHQLF

-318 LPEDVQLELIHT
+318 LPEDVQLEMIHT
-330 VPGLE
+330 IPGLRE
-335 RAKMVRPGYAIEYDC
+335 AKMVRPGYAIEYDC
-350 LDPLCLTPYLMLKD
+350 LDPLYLSPSLMLKD

-384 AQGIMAGINAALYLK
+384 AQGIMAGINAALYIRGK
-399 GEKPFILERS
+399 EPFILSRS

-418 DLVTKGTK
+418 DLVTKGTQ

-442 RQDNADLRLTPLSYK
+442 RQDNADLRLTPLGYEV
-457 LGLASPERYDLT
+457 GLATQERYDRMRER
-469 VKRAERIDKARK
+469 VGRIDEAKKILDQRCVPAAAQ
-481 ALDCRPDWEEQEKLL
+481 ALSLNEASRFLNA
-496 GMRPERLYSAQEL
+496 GEL
-509 LRRGASYQALNGLGL
+509 LKRGISYGQLVEAGAAQPLNE
-524 APSLSAADALTLE
+524 ADALTLE

-552 IEEAARL
+552 IDEAARL
-559 ESRLLPEGID
+559 EMRVLPEDID
-569 YAGIKGLRI
+569 YLSIKGLRL
-578 EGAQKLAAVRPR
+578 EGAQKLSKIRPR
-590 SIGQAARISGVSP
+590 SLGQAARISGVSP

-613 EKYSESEA
+613 EKMQG